1 MDRDD
6 DKKELEQQ
14 PLDQEDD
21 TAPID
26 EQHPAPTTEGEEQ
39 AEELR
44 YEATHDSHGNYVLSG
59 MYRSW
64 FISYASYVILE
75 RAVPYISD
83 GLKPVQR
90 RILFTM
96 SQMEDRLIKVANIVG
111 QTMQLHPHGDA
122 SIGDALVQLGQRGL
136 LIECQGNWGNLL
148 TGDGAAAPRY
158 IEARL
163 TPLAKR
169 VLFSPKI
176 TDYILSYDGANME
189 PVHLPV
195 KFPLLLAQGAEG
207 IAVGL
212 SSKILP
218 HNVGELLE
226 ACVSYLKGEPYQLY
240 PDFPTG
246 GLIDVS
252 KYNGGERGGQV
263 KVRARIEKVDSHTLA
278 ITELPYSTT
287 TGTLIDSILKANE
300 TGKIK
305 IKKINDKTAAEANIE
320 IQLPGGVSPD
330 KTIDALYA
338 FTSCEVSISPNC
350 CVVRDDHPEF
360 LTVSEV
366 LADGCERTMDYLRRE
381 LEIRLGELE
390 EQHLME
396 SLEQLFITRRIYKD
410 REFEESKSVPEV
422 IGHIRNRLEDVLDS
436 FIRPVTDDD
445 LKHLLELKMAR
456 ILKFNK
462 EKSDTSI
469 ARLEEEMAD
478 TKRRLGDVRS
488 EAIAWYG
495 SLYEDFG
502 KKYPRKTR
510 ICSFDDIEAA
520 KVAVKSEK
528 LYVDRKEGFIGTGLK
543 KAEYVGDVSDID
555 DVIVFLRSGVY
566 FITKVADKSFVGKDI
581 IHVARWVR
589 GDERTIYN
597 VVYRDGKEGTSF
609 IKRFAVKTAIR
620 DREYDLT
627 RGKPDSKVL
636 YFTANPNGEA
646 EVIKTVLR
654 PSAKKRRRKS
664 GLIFETDFADQLIKG
679 RQARGNILTKEPVF
693 RISLK
698 EEGKSTLGGRDVW
711 FDRDVFRINYDER
724 GDYLG
729 EFMGDDQILVI
740 LEDGTV
746 YLTDFSESNHFE
758 RNILVIEQYDPEK
771 VWTLAYFNS
780 KEGYTYLKRFLLEE
794 EKLRRKDTILT
805 NEEDT
810 VILITDEPY
819 ARVEVQYED
828 DTTEEIEAEDF
839 IGVKGVRAKGKRIS
853 TNPVRQVTE
862 LEPLRQPEE
871 TDEGEDPEEDTDE
884 KTDEATARAEEE
896 ARVIEEVT
904 RQQRLRFEDDDEDE

>member
-1 MDRDD
+1 MDRE
-6 DKKELEQQ
+6 DKGEERADHLT
-14 PLDQEDD
+14 D
-21 TAPID
+21 T
-26 EQHPAPTTEGEEQ
+26 EEGLAPTEEGAPLADEV
-39 AEELR
+39 R
-44 YEATHDSHGNYVLSG
+44 YGRTHDSHGNYVLSG

-90 RILFTM
+90 RILYTM

-122 SIGDALVQLGQRGL
+122 SIGDALVQLGQRRL

-176 TDYILSYDGANME
+176 TDYVPSYDGANEE
-189 PVHLPV
+189 PVNLPV

-212 SSKILP
+212 SCKILP
-218 HNVGELLE
+218 HNVGELLQ
-226 ACVSYLKGEPYQLY
+226 ACVSYLRGESYELY

-246 GLIDVS
+246 GLVDVA
-252 KYNGGERGGQV
+252 KYSDGERGGQV

-287 TGTLIDSILKANE
+287 TGSLIDSILKANE

-338 FTSCEVSISPNC
+338 FTGCEISISPNC

-366 LADGCERTMDYLRRE
+366 LADGCERTMGYIRAE
-381 LEIRLGELE
+381 LGIRLSELQ
-390 EQHLME
+390 EQHLLE

-410 REFEESKSVPEV
+410 KDFEEAKSVPEV
-422 IGHIRNRLEDVLDS
+422 VAHIRGRLEDVLES
-436 FIRPVTDDD
+436 FFRPVTDED

-462 EKSDTSI
+462 EKSDASI
-469 ARLEEEMAD
+469 AHLMDEMAD
-478 TKRRLGDVRS
+478 TERRLGDVRS
-488 EAIAWYG
+488 EAISWYET
-495 SLYEDFG
+495 LYEDFG
-502 KKYPRKTR
+502 RQYPRRTTIR
-510 ICSFDDIEAA
+510 SFDDIEAA

-566 FITKVADKSFVGKDI
+566 FITKVSEKSFVGKDI

-597 VVYRDGKEGTSF
+597 VVYRDGKEGTAF
-609 IKRFAVKTAIR
+609 IKRFAVTSVIR

-627 RGKPDSKVL
+627 RGKAESKVL

-664 GLIFETDFADQLIKG
+664 GLIFETDFADLLIKG

-711 FDRDVFRINYDER
+711 FDRDVFRLNYDER

-729 EFMGDDQILVI
+729 EFMGDDKLLVV
-740 LEDGTV
+740 LDDGTV
-746 YLTDFSESNHFE
+746 YLSDFSDSNHFE

-771 VWTLAYFNS
+771 VWTLVYHNS

-794 EKLRRKDTILT
+794 DKLRRKDTILT
-805 NEEDT
+805 NPDDT
-810 VILITDEPY
+810 LLLLSDEPY
-819 ARVEVQYED
+819 ARVEVVYEEGPA
-828 DTTEEIEAEDF
+828 EEIEAEDF
-839 IGVKGVRAKGKRIS
+839 IAVKGVRAKGKRIS
-853 TNPVRQVTE
+853 TATVTEVRE
-862 LEPLRQPEE
+862 LEPLRRPEDEEGDDEPDDEE
-871 TDEGEDPEEDTDE
+871 TSDGEETTDV
-884 KTDEATARAEEE
+884 DDRAEEE
-896 ARVIEEVT
+896 AQVIEEVT
-904 RQQRLRFEDDDEDE
+904 RQQRLAFKDEEDE

>member
-1 MDRDD
+1 MDREE
-6 DKKELEQQ
+6 K
-14 PLDQEDD
+14 
-21 TAPID
+21 
-26 EQHPAPTTEGEEQ
+26 GEER
-39 AEELR
+39 ADHLTDTEEGLTPTEEGAPLADDVR
-44 YEATHDSHGNYVLSG
+44 YGRTHDSHGNYVLSG

-90 RILFTM
+90 RILYTM

-122 SIGDALVQLGQRGL
+122 SIGDALVQLGQRQL

-176 TDYILSYDGANME
+176 TDNVPSYDGANEE
-189 PVHLPV
+189 PVNLPV

-212 SSKILP
+212 SCKILP
-218 HNVGELLE
+218 HNVGELLQ
-226 ACVSYLKGEPYQLY
+226 ACVSYLRGEPYELY

-246 GLIDVS
+246 GLVDVA
-252 KYNGGERGGQV
+252 KYSDGERGGQV

-278 ITELPYSTT
+278 ITELPYSST
-287 TGTLIDSILKANE
+287 TGSLIDSILKANE

-320 IQLPGGVSPD
+320 IQLPSGVSPD

-338 FTSCEVSISPNC
+338 FTGCEISISPNC

-366 LADGCERTMDYLRRE
+366 LADGCERTMSYIRAE
-381 LEIRLGELE
+381 LGIRLGELQ
-390 EQHLME
+390 EQHLLE

-410 REFEESKSVPEV
+410 KDFEEAKSVPEV
-422 IGHIRNRLEDVLDS
+422 VEHIRSRLEDALET
-436 FIRPVTDDD
+436 FFRPVTDED

-462 EKSDTSI
+462 EKSDASI
-469 ARLEEEMAD
+469 ARLMDEMAD
-478 TKRRLGDVRS
+478 TERRLGDVRS
-488 EAIAWYG
+488 EAISWYET
-495 SLYEDFG
+495 LYEDFG
-502 KKYPRKTR
+502 KQYPRRTTIR
-510 ICSFDDIEAA
+510 SFDDIEAA

-543 KAEYVGDVSDID
+543 KAEYVSDVSDID

-566 FITKVADKSFVGKDI
+566 FITKVSEKSFVGKDI

-597 VVYRDGKEGTSF
+597 AVYRDGKEGIAF
-609 IKRFAVKTAIR
+609 IKRFAVTTAIR

-627 RGKPDSKVL
+627 RGKPESKVL

-664 GLIFETDFADQLIKG
+664 GLIFETDFADLLIKG

-711 FDRDVFRINYDER
+711 FDRDVFRLNYDDR

-729 EFMGDDQILVI
+729 EFMGDDKILVV

-746 YLTDFSESNHFE
+746 YLTDFSDSNHFE
-758 RNILVIEQYDPEK
+758 RNLLVIEQYDPEK
-771 VWTLAYFNS
+771 VWTLVYYNS
-780 KEGYTYLKRFLLEE
+780 KEGFTYLKRFLLEE
-794 EKLRRKDTILT
+794 DKLRKKDTILT
-805 NEEDT
+805 NPDDT
-810 VILITDEPY
+810 LLLLSDEPY
-819 ARVEVQYED
+819 ARVEVVYED
-828 DTTEEIEAEDF
+828 GTTEEVEAEDF
-839 IGVKGVRAKGKRIS
+839 IAVKGVRAKGKRIS
-853 TNPVRQVTE
+853 TGTTTEVHE
-862 LEPLRQPEE
+862 LEPLKQPE
-871 TDEGEDPEEDTDE
+871 DEADDDSDEEDTPDE
-884 KTDEATARAEEE
+884 EVESDMDDRAEEE
-896 ARVIEEVT
+896 AQVIEEVT
-904 RQQRLRFEDDDEDE
+904 RQQRLTFRDDDEE

>member
-1 MDRDD
+1 MDRE
-6 DKKELEQQ
+6 DKGEERADHLT
-14 PLDQEDD
+14 D
-21 TAPID
+21 T
-26 EQHPAPTTEGEEQ
+26 EEGLAPTEEGAPLADEV
-39 AEELR
+39 R
-44 YEATHDSHGNYVLSG
+44 YGRTHDSHGNYVLSG

-90 RILFTM
+90 RILYTM

-122 SIGDALVQLGQRGL
+122 SIGDALVQLGQRRL

-176 TDYILSYDGANME
+176 TDYVPSYDGANEE
-189 PVHLPV
+189 PVNLPV

-212 SSKILP
+212 SCKILP
-218 HNVGELLE
+218 HNVGELLQ
-226 ACVSYLKGEPYQLY
+226 ACVSYLRGEPYELY

-246 GLIDVS
+246 GLVDVA
-252 KYNGGERGGQV
+252 KYSDGERGGQV

-287 TGTLIDSILKANE
+287 TGSLIDSILKANE

-338 FTSCEVSISPNC
+338 FTGCEISISPNC

-366 LADGCERTMDYLRRE
+366 LVDGCKRTMGYIRAE
-381 LEIRLGELE
+381 LGIRLSELQ
-390 EQHLME
+390 EQHLLE

-410 REFEESKSVPEV
+410 KDFEEAKSVPEV
-422 IGHIRNRLEDVLDS
+422 VAHIRGRLEDVLET
-436 FIRPVTDDD
+436 FFRPVTDDD

-462 EKSDTSI
+462 EKSDASI
-469 ARLEEEMAD
+469 AHLMDEMAD
-478 TKRRLGDVRS
+478 TERRLGDVRS
-488 EAIAWYG
+488 EAISWYET
-495 SLYEDFG
+495 LFEDFG
-502 KKYPRKTR
+502 RQYPRRTTIR
-510 ICSFDDIEAA
+510 SFDDIEAA

-566 FITKVADKSFVGKDI
+566 FITKVSEKSFVGKDI

-597 VVYRDGKEGTSF
+597 AVYRDGKEGTAF
-609 IKRFAVKTAIR
+609 IKRFAVTTAIR

-664 GLIFETDFADQLIKG
+664 GLIFETDFADLLIKG

-711 FDRDVFRINYDER
+711 FDRDVFRLNYDER

-729 EFMGDDQILVI
+729 EFMGDDKLLVV
-740 LEDGTV
+740 LDDGTV
-746 YLTDFSESNHFE
+746 YLSDFSDSNHFE

-771 VWTLAYFNS
+771 VWTLAYHNS

-794 EKLRRKDTILT
+794 DKLRRKDSILT
-805 NEEDT
+805 NPDDT
-810 VILITDEPY
+810 LLLLSDEPY
-819 ARVEVQYED
+819 ARVEVVYEEGPA
-828 DTTEEIEAEDF
+828 EEIEAEDF
-839 IGVKGVRAKGKRIS
+839 IAVKGVRAKGKRIS
-853 TNPVRQVTE
+853 TATVTEVRE
-862 LEPLRQPEE
+862 LEPLRRPEDEEGDDEPDEEDAPDGEE
-871 TDEGEDPEEDTDE
+871 TSDVDD
-884 KTDEATARAEEE
+884 RAEEE
-896 ARVIEEVT
+896 AQVIEEVT
-904 RQQRLRFEDDDEDE
+904 RQQRLTFKDDEDA

>member
-1 MDRDD
+1 MDRE
-6 DKKELEQQ
+6 DKGEERADHLT
-14 PLDQEDD
+14 D
-21 TAPID
+21 T
-26 EQHPAPTTEGEEQ
+26 EEGLAPTEEGAPLADEV
-39 AEELR
+39 R
-44 YEATHDSHGNYVLSG
+44 YGRTHDSHGNYVLSG

-90 RILFTM
+90 RILYTM

-122 SIGDALVQLGQRGL
+122 SIGDALVQLGQRRL

-176 TDYILSYDGANME
+176 TDYVPSYDGANEE
-189 PVHLPV
+189 PVNLPV

-212 SSKILP
+212 SCKILP
-218 HNVGELLE
+218 HNVGELLQ
-226 ACVSYLKGEPYQLY
+226 ACVSYLRGEPYELY

-246 GLIDVS
+246 GLVDVA
-252 KYNGGERGGQV
+252 KYSDGERGGQV

-287 TGTLIDSILKANE
+287 TGSLIDSILKANE

-338 FTSCEVSISPNC
+338 FTGCEISISPNC

-366 LADGCERTMDYLRRE
+366 LADGCERTMGYIRAE
-381 LEIRLGELE
+381 LGIRLSELQ
-390 EQHLME
+390 EQHLLE

-410 REFEESKSVPEV
+410 KDFEEAKSVPEV
-422 IGHIRNRLEDVLDS
+422 VAHIRGRLEDVLEN
-436 FIRPVTDDD
+436 FFRPVTDED

-462 EKSDTSI
+462 EKSDASI
-469 ARLEEEMAD
+469 AHLMDEMAD
-478 TKRRLGDVRS
+478 TERRLGDVRS
-488 EAIAWYG
+488 EAISWYET
-495 SLYEDFG
+495 LYEDFG
-502 KKYPRKTR
+502 RQYPRRTTIR
-510 ICSFDDIEAA
+510 SFDDIEAA

-566 FITKVADKSFVGKDI
+566 FITKVSEKSFVGKDI

-597 VVYRDGKEGTSF
+597 VVYRDGKEGTAF
-609 IKRFAVKTAIR
+609 IKRFAVTSVIR

-627 RGKPDSKVL
+627 RGKAESKVL

-664 GLIFETDFADQLIKG
+664 GLIFETDFADLLIKG

-711 FDRDVFRINYDER
+711 FDRDVFRLNYDER

-729 EFMGDDQILVI
+729 EFMGDDKLLVV
-740 LEDGTV
+740 LDDGTV
-746 YLTDFSESNHFE
+746 YLSDFSDSNHFE

-771 VWTLAYFNS
+771 VWTLAYHNS

-794 EKLRRKDTILT
+794 DKLRRKDSILT
-805 NEEDT
+805 NPDDT
-810 VILITDEPY
+810 LLLLSDEPY
-819 ARVEVQYED
+819 ARVEVLYEEGPA
-828 DTTEEIEAEDF
+828 EEIEAEDF
-839 IGVKGVRAKGKRIS
+839 IAVKGVRAKGKRIS
-853 TNPVRQVTE
+853 TATVTEVRE
-862 LEPLRQPEE
+862 LEPLRRPEDEEGDDEPDDEE
-871 TDEGEDPEEDTDE
+871 TSDG
-884 KTDEATARAEEE
+884 EE
-896 ARVIEEVT
+896 APDVDDRADEEAQVIEEVT
-904 RQQRLRFEDDDEDE
+904 RQQRLAFKDEEDE

>member
-1 MDRDD
+1 MDREE
-6 DKKELEQQ
+6 K
-14 PLDQEDD
+14 
-21 TAPID
+21 
-26 EQHPAPTTEGEEQ
+26 GEER
-39 AEELR
+39 ADHLTDTEEGLTPTEEGAPLADDVR
-44 YEATHDSHGNYVLSG
+44 YGRTHDSHGNYVLSG

-90 RILFTM
+90 RILYTM

-122 SIGDALVQLGQRGL
+122 SIGDALVQLGQRQL

-176 TDYILSYDGANME
+176 TDYVPSYDGANEE
-189 PVHLPV
+189 PVNLPV

-212 SSKILP
+212 SCKILP
-218 HNVGELLE
+218 HNVGELLQ
-226 ACVSYLKGEPYQLY
+226 ACVSYLRGEPYELY

-246 GLIDVS
+246 GLVDVA
-252 KYNGGERGGQV
+252 KYSDGERGGQV

-278 ITELPYSTT
+278 ITELPYSST
-287 TGTLIDSILKANE
+287 TGSLIDSILKANE

-320 IQLPGGVSPD
+320 IQLPSGVSPD

-338 FTSCEVSISPNC
+338 FTGCEISISPNC

-366 LADGCERTMDYLRRE
+366 LADGCERTMSYIRAE
-381 LEIRLGELE
+381 LGIRLGELQ
-390 EQHLME
+390 EQHLLE

-410 REFEESKSVPEV
+410 KDFEEAKSVPEV
-422 IGHIRNRLEDVLDS
+422 VEHIRSRLEDALET
-436 FIRPVTDDD
+436 FFRPVTDED

-462 EKSDTSI
+462 EKSDASI
-469 ARLEEEMAD
+469 ARLMDEMAD
-478 TKRRLGDVRS
+478 TERRLGDVRS
-488 EAIAWYG
+488 EAISWYET
-495 SLYEDFG
+495 LYEDFG
-502 KKYPRKTR
+502 KQYPRRTTIR
-510 ICSFDDIEAA
+510 SFDDIEAA

-543 KAEYVGDVSDID
+543 KAEYVSDVSDID

-566 FITKVADKSFVGKDI
+566 FITKVSEKSFVGKDI

-597 VVYRDGKEGTSF
+597 AVYRDGKEGTAF
-609 IKRFAVKTAIR
+609 IKRFAVTTAIR

-664 GLIFETDFADQLIKG
+664 GLIFETDFADLLIKG

-711 FDRDVFRINYDER
+711 FDRDVFRLNYDDR

-729 EFMGDDQILVI
+729 EFMGDDKILVV

-746 YLTDFSESNHFE
+746 YLTDFSDSNHFE
-758 RNILVIEQYDPEK
+758 RNLLVIEQYDPEK
-771 VWTLAYFNS
+771 VWTLVYHNS
-780 KEGYTYLKRFLLEE
+780 KEGFTYLKRFLLEE
-794 EKLRRKDTILT
+794 DKLRKKDTILT
-805 NEEDT
+805 NPDDT
-810 VILITDEPY
+810 LLLLSDEPY
-819 ARVEVQYED
+819 ARVEVVYED
-828 DTTEEIEAEDF
+828 GTTEEVEAEDF
-839 IGVKGVRAKGKRIS
+839 IAVKGVRAKGKRIS
-853 TNPVRQVTE
+853 TGTTTEVHE
-862 LEPLRQPEE
+862 LEPLKQPE
-871 TDEGEDPEEDTDE
+871 DEADDDSDEEDTPDE
-884 KTDEATARAEEE
+884 EVESDMDDRAEEE
-896 ARVIEEVT
+896 AQVIEEVT
-904 RQQRLRFEDDDEDE
+904 RQQRLTFRDDDEE

>member
-1 MDRDD
+1 MDRE
-6 DKKELEQQ
+6 DK
-14 PLDQEDD
+14 
-21 TAPID
+21 
-26 EQHPAPTTEGEEQ
+26 GEER
-39 AEELR
+39 ADHLTDTDEGLTPTEEGAPLADEVR
-44 YEATHDSHGNYVLSG
+44 YGRTHDSHGNYVLSG

-90 RILFTM
+90 RILYTM

-122 SIGDALVQLGQRGL
+122 SIGDALVQLGQRRL

-176 TDYILSYDGANME
+176 TDYVPSYDGANEE
-189 PVHLPV
+189 PVNLPV

-212 SSKILP
+212 SCKILP
-218 HNVGELLE
+218 HNVGELLQ
-226 ACVSYLKGEPYQLY
+226 ACVSYLRGEPYELY

-246 GLIDVS
+246 GLVDVA
-252 KYNGGERGGQV
+252 KYSDGERGGQV

-287 TGTLIDSILKANE
+287 TGSLIDSILKANE

-338 FTSCEVSISPNC
+338 FTGCEISLSPNC

-366 LADGCERTMDYLRRE
+366 LADGCERTMDYIRAE
-381 LEIRLGELE
+381 LGIRLSELQ
-390 EQHLME
+390 EQHLLE

-410 REFEESKSVPEV
+410 KDFEEAKSIPEV
-422 IGHIRNRLEDVLDS
+422 VAHIRGRLEDALET
-436 FIRPVTDDD
+436 FFRPVTDDD

-462 EKSDTSI
+462 EKSDASI
-469 ARLEEEMAD
+469 AHLMDEMAD
-478 TKRRLGDVRS
+478 TERRLGDVRS
-488 EAIAWYG
+488 EAISWYET
-495 SLYEDFG
+495 LYEDFG
-502 KKYPRKTR
+502 RQYPRRTTIR
-510 ICSFDDIEAA
+510 SFDDIEAA

-566 FITKVADKSFVGKDI
+566 FITKVSEKSFVGKDI

-597 VVYRDGKEGTSF
+597 VVYRDGKEGTAF
-609 IKRFAVKTAIR
+609 IKRFAVTSVIR

-627 RGKPDSKVL
+627 RGKAESKVL

-664 GLIFETDFADQLIKG
+664 GLIFETDFADLLIKG

-711 FDRDVFRINYDER
+711 FDRDVFRLNYDER

-729 EFMGDDQILVI
+729 EFMGDDKLLVV
-740 LEDGTV
+740 LDDGTV
-746 YLTDFSESNHFE
+746 YLSDFSDSNHFE

-771 VWTLAYFNS
+771 VWTLVYHNS

-794 EKLRRKDTILT
+794 DKLRKKDSILT
-805 NEEDT
+805 NPDDT
-810 VILITDEPY
+810 LLLLSDEPY
-819 ARVEVQYED
+819 ARVEVVYEEGPA
-828 DTTEEIEAEDF
+828 EEIEVEDF
-839 IGVKGVRAKGKRIS
+839 IAVKGVRAKGKRIS
-853 TNPVRQVTE
+853 TSHVTEARE
-862 LEPLRQPEE
+862 LEPLKRPEDE
-871 TDEGEDPEEDTDE
+871 EGDDDPDEEDAPDGEGEPDVDD
-884 KTDEATARAEEE
+884 RAEEE
-896 ARVIEEVT
+896 AQVIEEVT
-904 RQQRLRFEDDDEDE
+904 RQQRLAFKDEEDE

>member
-1 MDRDD
+1 MDREE
-6 DKKELEQQ
+6 KGVERAEHLT
-14 PLDQEDD
+14 D
-21 TAPID
+21 T
-26 EQHPAPTTEGEEQ
+26 E
-39 AEELR
+39 EELTPTEEGAPLADEVR
-44 YEATHDSHGNYVLSG
+44 YGRTHDNHGNYVLSG

-90 RILFTM
+90 RILYTM

-122 SIGDALVQLGQRGL
+122 SIGDALVQLGQRQL

-176 TDYILSYDGANME
+176 TDYVPSYDGANEE

-212 SSKILP
+212 SCKILP
-218 HNVGELLE
+218 HNVGELLQ
-226 ACVSYLKGEPYQLY
+226 ACVSYLRGEPYELY

-246 GLIDVS
+246 GLVDVA
-252 KYNGGERGGQV
+252 KYSDGERGGQV

-278 ITELPYSTT
+278 ITELPYSST
-287 TGTLIDSILKANE
+287 TGSLIDSILKANE

-320 IQLPGGVSPD
+320 IQLPSGVSPD

-338 FTSCEVSISPNC
+338 FTGCEISISPNC

-366 LADGCERTMDYLRRE
+366 LADGCERTMGYIRAE
-381 LEIRLGELE
+381 LGIRLSELQ
-390 EQHLME
+390 EQHLLE

-410 REFEESKSVPEV
+410 KDFEEAKSVPEV
-422 IGHIRNRLEDVLDS
+422 VAHIRSRLEDALET
-436 FIRPVTDDD
+436 FFRPVTDED

-462 EKSDTSI
+462 EKSDASI
-469 ARLEEEMAD
+469 ARLMDEMAD
-478 TKRRLGDVRS
+478 TERRLGDVRS
-488 EAIAWYG
+488 EAISWYET
-495 SLYEDFG
+495 LYEDFG
-502 KKYPRKTR
+502 KQYPRRTTIR
-510 ICSFDDIEAA
+510 SFDDIEAA

-543 KAEYVGDVSDID
+543 KAEYVSDVSDID

-566 FITKVADKSFVGKDI
+566 FITKVSEKSFVGKDI

-597 VVYRDGKEGTSF
+597 AVYRDGKEGTAF
-609 IKRFAVKTAIR
+609 IKRFAVTTAIR

-664 GLIFETDFADQLIKG
+664 GLIFETDFADLLIKG
-679 RQARGNILTKEPVF
+679 RQARGNILTKEPIF

-711 FDRDVFRINYDER
+711 FDRDVFRLNYDDR

-729 EFMGDDQILVI
+729 EFMGDDKILVV

-746 YLTDFSESNHFE
+746 YLTDFSDSNHFE
-758 RNILVIEQYDPEK
+758 RNLLVIEQYDPEK
-771 VWTLAYFNS
+771 VWTLVYHNS
-780 KEGYTYLKRFLLEE
+780 KEGFTYMKRFLLEE
-794 EKLRRKDTILT
+794 DKLRKKDTILT
-805 NEEDT
+805 NPDDT
-810 VILITDEPY
+810 LLLLTDEPY
-819 ARVEVQYED
+819 ARVEVGYED
-828 DTTEEIEAEDF
+828 GTTEEVEAEDF
-839 IGVKGVRAKGKRIS
+839 IAVKGVRAKGKRIS
-853 TNPVRQVTE
+853 TGTVTEVHE
-862 LEPLRQPEE
+862 LEPLKQPE
-871 TDEGEDPEEDTDE
+871 DEGDDYSDEEDTPDE
-884 KTDEATARAEEE
+884 EVESDMDDRAEEE
-896 ARVIEEVT
+896 AQVIEEVT
-904 RQQRLRFEDDDEDE
+904 RQQRLTFRDDDE

>member
-1 MDRDD
+1 MDRE
-6 DKKELEQQ
+6 DKGEERADHLT
-14 PLDQEDD
+14 D
-21 TAPID
+21 T
-26 EQHPAPTTEGEEQ
+26 EEGLAPTEEGAPLADEV
-39 AEELR
+39 R
-44 YEATHDSHGNYVLSG
+44 YGRTHDSHGNYVLSG

-90 RILFTM
+90 RILYTM

-122 SIGDALVQLGQRGL
+122 SIGDALVQLGQRRL

-176 TDYILSYDGANME
+176 TDYVPSYDGANEE
-189 PVHLPV
+189 PVNLPV

-212 SSKILP
+212 SCKILP
-218 HNVGELLE
+218 HNVGELLQ
-226 ACVSYLKGEPYQLY
+226 ACVSYLRGEPYELY

-246 GLIDVS
+246 GLVDVA
-252 KYNGGERGGQV
+252 KYSDGERGGQV

-287 TGTLIDSILKANE
+287 TGSLIDSILKANE

-338 FTSCEVSISPNC
+338 FTGCEISISPNC

-366 LADGCERTMDYLRRE
+366 LADGCERTMGYIRAE
-381 LEIRLGELE
+381 LGIRLSELQ
-390 EQHLME
+390 EQHLLE

-410 REFEESKSVPEV
+410 KDFEEAKSVSEV
-422 IGHIRNRLEDVLDS
+422 VAHIRGRLEDVLET
-436 FIRPVTDDD
+436 FFRPVTDED

-462 EKSDTSI
+462 EKSDASI
-469 ARLEEEMAD
+469 AHLMDEMAD
-478 TKRRLGDVRS
+478 TERRLGDVRS
-488 EAIAWYG
+488 EAISWYET
-495 SLYEDFG
+495 LYEDFG
-502 KKYPRKTR
+502 RQYPRRTTIR
-510 ICSFDDIEAA
+510 SFDDIEAA

-543 KAEYVGDVSDID
+543 KAEYVSDVSDID

-566 FITKVADKSFVGKDI
+566 FITKVSEKSFVGKDI

-597 VVYRDGKEGTSF
+597 VVYRDGKEGTAF
-609 IKRFAVKTAIR
+609 IKRFAVTSVIR

-627 RGKPDSKVL
+627 RGKPESKVL

-664 GLIFETDFADQLIKG
+664 GLIFETDFADLLIKG

-711 FDRDVFRINYDER
+711 FDRDVFRLNYDDR

-729 EFMGDDQILVI
+729 EFMGDDKLLVV
-740 LEDGTV
+740 LDDGTV
-746 YLTDFSESNHFE
+746 YLSDFSDSNHFE

-771 VWTLAYFNS
+771 VWTLVYHNS

-794 EKLRRKDTILT
+794 DKLRRKDTILT
-805 NEEDT
+805 NPDDT
-810 VILITDEPY
+810 LLLLSDEPY
-819 ARVEVQYED
+819 ARVEVVYEEGPV
-828 DTTEEIEAEDF
+828 EEIEAEDF
-839 IGVKGVRAKGKRIS
+839 IAVKGVRAKGKRIS
-853 TNPVRQVTE
+853 TATVTEVRE
-862 LEPLRQPEE
+862 LEPLRRPEDEEGDDEPDDEE
-871 TDEGEDPEEDTDE
+871 TSDGEETTDV
-884 KTDEATARAEEE
+884 DDRAEEE
-896 ARVIEEVT
+896 AQVIEEVT
-904 RQQRLRFEDDDEDE
+904 RQQRLAFKDEEDE

>member
-1 MDRDD
+1 MDREE
-6 DKKELEQQ
+6 K
-14 PLDQEDD
+14 
-21 TAPID
+21 
-26 EQHPAPTTEGEEQ
+26 GEER
-39 AEELR
+39 ADHLTDTEEGLTPTEEGAPLADDVR
-44 YEATHDSHGNYVLSG
+44 YGRTHDSHGNYVLSG

-90 RILFTM
+90 RILYTM

-122 SIGDALVQLGQRGL
+122 SIGDALVQLGQRQL

-176 TDYILSYDGANME
+176 TDYIPSYDGANEE
-189 PVHLPV
+189 PVNLPV

-212 SSKILP
+212 SCKILP
-218 HNVGELLE
+218 HNVGELLQ
-226 ACVSYLKGEPYQLY
+226 ACVSYLRGEPYELY

-246 GLIDVS
+246 GLVDVA
-252 KYNGGERGGQV
+252 KYSDGERGGQV

-278 ITELPYSTT
+278 ITELPYSST
-287 TGTLIDSILKANE
+287 TGSLIDSILKANE

-320 IQLPGGVSPD
+320 IQLPSGVSPD

-338 FTSCEVSISPNC
+338 FTGCEISISPNC

-366 LADGCERTMDYLRRE
+366 LADGCERTMSYIRAE
-381 LEIRLGELE
+381 LGIRLSELQ
-390 EQHLME
+390 EQHLLE

-410 REFEESKSVPEV
+410 KDFEEAKSVPEV
-422 IGHIRNRLEDVLDS
+422 VEHIRSRLEDALDT
-436 FIRPVTDDD
+436 FFRPVTDED

-462 EKSDTSI
+462 EKSDASI
-469 ARLEEEMAD
+469 ARLMDEMAD

-488 EAIAWYG
+488 EAISWYET
-495 SLYEDFG
+495 LYEDFG
-502 KKYPRKTR
+502 KQYPRRTTIR
-510 ICSFDDIEAA
+510 SFDDIEAA

-543 KAEYVGDVSDID
+543 KAEYVSDVSDID

-566 FITKVADKSFVGKDI
+566 FITKVSEKSFVGKDI

-597 VVYRDGKEGTSF
+597 AVYRDGKEGTAF
-609 IKRFAVKTAIR
+609 IKRFAVTTAIR

-664 GLIFETDFADQLIKG
+664 GLIFETDFADLLIKG

-711 FDRDVFRINYDER
+711 FDRDVFRLNYDDR

-729 EFMGDDQILVI
+729 EFMGDDKILVV

-746 YLTDFSESNHFE
+746 YLTDFSDSNHFE
-758 RNILVIEQYDPEK
+758 RNLLVIEQYDPEK
-771 VWTLAYFNS
+771 VWTLVYHNS
-780 KEGYTYLKRFLLEE
+780 KEGFTYLKRFLLEE
-794 EKLRRKDTILT
+794 DKLRKKDTILT
-805 NEEDT
+805 NPDDT
-810 VILITDEPY
+810 LLLLSDEPY
-819 ARVEVQYED
+819 ARVEVVYED
-828 DTTEEIEAEDF
+828 GTTEEVEAEDF
-839 IGVKGVRAKGKRIS
+839 IAVKGVRAKGKRIS
-853 TNPVRQVTE
+853 TGTTTEVHE
-862 LEPLRQPEE
+862 LEPLKQPE
-871 TDEGEDPEEDTDE
+871 DEADNDSDEEDTPDE
-884 KTDEATARAEEE
+884 EVESDMDDRAEEE
-896 ARVIEEVT
+896 AQVIEEVT
-904 RQQRLRFEDDDEDE
+904 RQQRLTFRDDDEE

>member
-1 MDRDD
+1 MDREE
-6 DKKELEQQ
+6 K
-14 PLDQEDD
+14 
-21 TAPID
+21 
-26 EQHPAPTTEGEEQ
+26 GEER
-39 AEELR
+39 ADHLTDTEEELTPTEEGASLADDVR
-44 YEATHDSHGNYVLSG
+44 YGRTHDSHGNYVLSG

-90 RILFTM
+90 RILYTM

-122 SIGDALVQLGQRGL
+122 SIGDALVQLGQRQL

-176 TDYILSYDGANME
+176 TDYVPSYDGANEE
-189 PVHLPV
+189 PVNLPV

-212 SSKILP
+212 SCKILP
-218 HNVGELLE
+218 HNVGELLQ
-226 ACVSYLKGEPYQLY
+226 ACVSYLRGEPYELY

-246 GLIDVS
+246 GLVDVA
-252 KYNGGERGGQV
+252 KYSDGERGGQV

-287 TGTLIDSILKANE
+287 TGSLIDSILKANE

-320 IQLPGGVSPD
+320 IQLPSGVSPD

-338 FTSCEVSISPNC
+338 FTGCEISISPNC

-366 LADGCERTMDYLRRE
+366 LADGCERTMGYIRAE
-381 LEIRLGELE
+381 LGIRLSELQ
-390 EQHLME
+390 EQHLLE

-410 REFEESKSVPEV
+410 KDFEEAKSVPEV
-422 IGHIRNRLEDVLDS
+422 VAHIRSRLEDALET
-436 FIRPVTDDD
+436 FFRPVTDED

-462 EKSDTSI
+462 EKSDASI
-469 ARLEEEMAD
+469 ARLMDEMAD
-478 TKRRLGDVRS
+478 TERRLGDVRS
-488 EAIAWYG
+488 EAISWYET
-495 SLYEDFG
+495 LYEDFG
-502 KKYPRKTR
+502 KQYPRRTTIR
-510 ICSFDDIEAA
+510 SFDDIEAA

-543 KAEYVGDVSDID
+543 KAEYVSDVSDID

-566 FITKVADKSFVGKDI
+566 FITKVSEKSFVGKDI

-597 VVYRDGKEGTSF
+597 AVYRDGKEGTAF
-609 IKRFAVKTAIR
+609 IKRFAVTTAIR

-664 GLIFETDFADQLIKG
+664 GLIFETDFADLLIKG

-711 FDRDVFRINYDER
+711 FDRDVFRLNYDDR

-729 EFMGDDQILVI
+729 EFMGDDKILVV

-746 YLTDFSESNHFE
+746 YLTDFSDSNHFE
-758 RNILVIEQYDPEK
+758 RDLLVIEQYDPEK
-771 VWTLAYFNS
+771 VWTQVYHNS
-780 KEGYTYLKRFLLEE
+780 KEGFTYLKRFLLEE
-794 EKLRRKDTILT
+794 DKLRKKDTILT
-805 NEEDT
+805 NPDDT
-810 VILITDEPY
+810 LLLLTDEPY
-819 ARVEVQYED
+819 ARVEVVYED
-828 DTTEEIEAEDF
+828 GTTEEVEAEDF
-839 IGVKGVRAKGKRIS
+839 IAVKGVRAKGKRIS
-853 TNPVRQVTE
+853 TGTTTEVHE
-862 LEPLRQPEE
+862 LEPLKQPE
-871 TDEGEDPEEDTDE
+871 DEADDDSDEEDTPDE
-884 KTDEATARAEEE
+884 EVESDMDDRAEEE
-896 ARVIEEVT
+896 AQVIEEVT
-904 RQQRLRFEDDDEDE
+904 RQQRLTFRDDDEE

>member
-1 MDRDD
+1 MDREE
-6 DKKELEQQ
+6 K
-14 PLDQEDD
+14 
-21 TAPID
+21 
-26 EQHPAPTTEGEEQ
+26 GEER
-39 AEELR
+39 ADHLTDTEEGLTPTEEGAPLADDVR
-44 YEATHDSHGNYVLSG
+44 YGRTHDSHGNYVLSG

-90 RILFTM
+90 RILYTM

-122 SIGDALVQLGQRGL
+122 SIGDALVQLGQRQL

-176 TDYILSYDGANME
+176 TDYVPSYDGANEE
-189 PVHLPV
+189 PVNLPV

-212 SSKILP
+212 SCKILP
-218 HNVGELLE
+218 HNVGELLQ
-226 ACVSYLKGEPYQLY
+226 ACVSYLRGEPYELY

-246 GLIDVS
+246 GLVDVA
-252 KYNGGERGGQV
+252 KYSDGERGGQV

-278 ITELPYSTT
+278 ITELPYSST
-287 TGTLIDSILKANE
+287 TGSLIDSILKANE

-320 IQLPGGVSPD
+320 IQLPSGVSPD

-338 FTSCEVSISPNC
+338 FTGCEISISPNC

-366 LADGCERTMDYLRRE
+366 LADGCERTMSYIRAE
-381 LEIRLGELE
+381 LGIRLGELQ
-390 EQHLME
+390 EQHLLE

-410 REFEESKSVPEV
+410 KDFEEAKSVPEV
-422 IGHIRNRLEDVLDS
+422 VEHIRSRLEDALET
-436 FIRPVTDDD
+436 FFRPVTDED

-462 EKSDTSI
+462 EKSDASI
-469 ARLEEEMAD
+469 ARLMDEMAD
-478 TKRRLGDVRS
+478 TERRLGDVRS
-488 EAIAWYG
+488 EAISWYET
-495 SLYEDFG
+495 LYEDFG
-502 KKYPRKTR
+502 KQYPRRTTIR
-510 ICSFDDIEAA
+510 SFDDIEAV

-543 KAEYVGDVSDID
+543 KAEYVSDVSDID

-566 FITKVADKSFVGKDI
+566 FITKVSEKSFVGKDI

-597 VVYRDGKEGTSF
+597 AVYRDGKEGIAF
-609 IKRFAVKTAIR
+609 IKRFAVTTAIR

-627 RGKPDSKVL
+627 RGKPESKVL

-664 GLIFETDFADQLIKG
+664 GLIFETDFADLLIKG

-711 FDRDVFRINYDER
+711 FDRDVFRLNYDDR

-729 EFMGDDQILVI
+729 EFMGDDKILVV

-746 YLTDFSESNHFE
+746 YLTDFSDSNHFE
-758 RNILVIEQYDPEK
+758 RNLLVIEQYDPEK
-771 VWTLAYFNS
+771 VWTLVYYNS
-780 KEGYTYLKRFLLEE
+780 KEGFTYLKRFLLEE
-794 EKLRRKDTILT
+794 DKLRKKDTILT
-805 NEEDT
+805 NPDDT
-810 VILITDEPY
+810 LLLLSDEPY
-819 ARVEVQYED
+819 ARVEVVYED
-828 DTTEEIEAEDF
+828 GTTEEVEAEDF
-839 IGVKGVRAKGKRIS
+839 IAVKGVRAKGKRIS
-853 TNPVRQVTE
+853 TGTTTEVHE
-862 LEPLRQPEE
+862 LEPLKQPE
-871 TDEGEDPEEDTDE
+871 DEADDDSDEEDTPDE
-884 KTDEATARAEEE
+884 EVESDMDDRAEEE
-896 ARVIEEVT
+896 AQVIEEVT
-904 RQQRLRFEDDDEDE
+904 RQQRLTFRDDDEE

>member
-1 MDRDD
+1 MDR
-6 DKKELEQQ
+6 
-14 PLDQEDD
+14 EDM
-21 TAPID
+21 
-26 EQHPAPTTEGEEQ
+26 GEER
-39 AEELR
+39 ADHLTDTEEGLVPTEEGVLLADEVR
-44 YEATHDSHGNYVLSG
+44 YGRTHDSHGNYVLSG

-90 RILFTM
+90 RILYTM

-122 SIGDALVQLGQRGL
+122 SIGDALVQLGQRRL

-176 TDYILSYDGANME
+176 TDYVPSYDGANEE
-189 PVHLPV
+189 PVNLPV

-212 SSKILP
+212 SCKILP
-218 HNVGELLE
+218 HNVGELLQ
-226 ACVSYLKGEPYQLY
+226 ACVSYLRGEPYELY

-246 GLIDVS
+246 GLVDVA
-252 KYNGGERGGQV
+252 KYSDGERGGQV

-287 TGTLIDSILKANE
+287 TGSLIDSILKANE

-338 FTSCEVSISPNC
+338 FTGCEISISPNC

-366 LADGCERTMDYLRRE
+366 LADGCERTMGYIRAE
-381 LEIRLGELE
+381 LGIRLSELQ
-390 EQHLME
+390 EQHLLE

-410 REFEESKSVPEV
+410 KDFEEAKSVSEV
-422 IGHIRNRLEDVLDS
+422 VAHIRGRLEDVLET
-436 FIRPVTDDD
+436 FFRPVTDED

-462 EKSDTSI
+462 EKSDASI
-469 ARLEEEMAD
+469 AHLMDEMAD
-478 TKRRLGDVRS
+478 TERRLGDVRS
-488 EAIAWYG
+488 EAISWYET
-495 SLYEDFG
+495 LYEDFG
-502 KKYPRKTR
+502 RQYPRRTTIR
-510 ICSFDDIEAA
+510 SFDDIEAA

-566 FITKVADKSFVGKDI
+566 FITKVSEKSFVGKDI

-597 VVYRDGKEGTSF
+597 VVYRDGKEGTAF
-609 IKRFAVKTAIR
+609 IKRFAVTSVIR

-627 RGKPDSKVL
+627 RGKAESKVL

-664 GLIFETDFADQLIKG
+664 GLIFETDFADLLIKG

-711 FDRDVFRINYDER
+711 FDRDVFRLNYDDR

-729 EFMGDDQILVI
+729 EFMGDDKLLVV
-740 LEDGTV
+740 LDDGTV
-746 YLTDFSESNHFE
+746 YLSDFSDSNHFE

-771 VWTLAYFNS
+771 VWTLVYHNS

-794 EKLRRKDTILT
+794 DKLRRKDSILT
-805 NEEDT
+805 NPDDT
-810 VILITDEPY
+810 LLLLSDEPY
-819 ARVEVQYED
+819 ARVEVVYEEGPA
-828 DTTEEIEAEDF
+828 EEIEAEDF
-839 IGVKGVRAKGKRIS
+839 IAVKGVRAKGKRIS
-853 TNPVRQVTE
+853 TATVTEVRE
-862 LEPLRQPEE
+862 LEPLKRPE
-871 TDEGEDPEEDTDE
+871 DEEGDDEPDEEDAPDTE
-884 KTDEATARAEEE
+884 EAPDMDDRAEEE
-896 ARVIEEVT
+896 AQVIEEVT
-904 RQQRLRFEDDDEDE
+904 RQQRLAFKDEEDE

>member
-1 MDRDD
+1 MDREE
-6 DKKELEQQ
+6 K
-14 PLDQEDD
+14 
-21 TAPID
+21 
-26 EQHPAPTTEGEEQ
+26 GEER
-39 AEELR
+39 ADHLTDTEEELTPTEEEASLADDVR
-44 YEATHDSHGNYVLSG
+44 YGRTHDSHGNYVLSG

-90 RILFTM
+90 RILYTM

-122 SIGDALVQLGQRGL
+122 SIGDALVQLGQRQL

-176 TDYILSYDGANME
+176 TDYVPSYDGANEE
-189 PVHLPV
+189 PVNLPV

-212 SSKILP
+212 SCKILP
-218 HNVGELLE
+218 HNVGELLQ
-226 ACVSYLKGEPYQLY
+226 ACVSYLRGEPYELY

-246 GLIDVS
+246 GLVDVA
-252 KYNGGERGGQV
+252 KYSDGERGGQV

-278 ITELPYSTT
+278 ITELPYSST
-287 TGTLIDSILKANE
+287 TGSLIDSILKANE

-320 IQLPGGVSPD
+320 IQLPSGVSPD

-338 FTSCEVSISPNC
+338 FTGCEISISPNC

-366 LADGCERTMDYLRRE
+366 LADGCERTMDYIRAE
-381 LEIRLGELE
+381 LGIRLGELQ
-390 EQHLME
+390 EQHLLE

-410 REFEESKSVPEV
+410 KDFEEAKSVPEV
-422 IGHIRNRLEDVLDS
+422 VEHIRSRLEDALET
-436 FIRPVTDDD
+436 FFRPVTDED

-462 EKSDTSI
+462 EKSDASI
-469 ARLEEEMAD
+469 ARLMDEMAD
-478 TKRRLGDVRS
+478 TERRLGDVRS
-488 EAIAWYG
+488 EAISWYET
-495 SLYEDFG
+495 LYEDFG
-502 KKYPRKTR
+502 KQYPRRTTIR
-510 ICSFDDIEAA
+510 SFDDIEAA

-543 KAEYVGDVSDID
+543 KAEYVSDVSDID

-566 FITKVADKSFVGKDI
+566 FITKVSEKSFVGKDI

-597 VVYRDGKEGTSF
+597 AVYRDGKEGTAF
-609 IKRFAVKTAIR
+609 IKRFAVTTAIR

-664 GLIFETDFADQLIKG
+664 GLIFETDFADLLIKG

-711 FDRDVFRINYDER
+711 FDRDVFRLNYDDR

-729 EFMGDDQILVI
+729 EFMGDDKILVV

-746 YLTDFSESNHFE
+746 YLTDFSDSNHFE
-758 RNILVIEQYDPEK
+758 RNLLVIEQYDPEK
-771 VWTLAYFNS
+771 VWTLVYHNS
-780 KEGYTYLKRFLLEE
+780 KEGFTYMKRFLLEE
-794 EKLRRKDTILT
+794 DKLRKKDTILT
-805 NEEDT
+805 NPDDT
-810 VILITDEPY
+810 LLLLTDEPY
-819 ARVEVQYED
+819 ARVEVVYED
-828 DTTEEIEAEDF
+828 GTTEEVEAEDF
-839 IGVKGVRAKGKRIS
+839 IAVKGVRAKGKRVS
-853 TNPVRQVTE
+853 TGTITEVHE
-862 LEPLRQPEE
+862 LEPLKQPE
-871 TDEGEDPEEDTDE
+871 DEGDDDSDEEDTSDE
-884 KTDEATARAEEE
+884 EVESDMDDRAEEE
-896 ARVIEEVT
+896 AQVIEEVT
-904 RQQRLRFEDDDEDE
+904 RQQRLTFRDDDEE

>member
-1 MDRDD
+1 MDREE
-6 DKKELEQQ
+6 K
-14 PLDQEDD
+14 
-21 TAPID
+21 
-26 EQHPAPTTEGEEQ
+26 GEER
-39 AEELR
+39 ADHLTDTEEGLTPTEEGAPLADDVR
-44 YEATHDSHGNYVLSG
+44 YGRTHDSHGNYVLSG

-90 RILFTM
+90 RILYTM

-122 SIGDALVQLGQRGL
+122 SIGDALVQLGQRQL

-176 TDYILSYDGANME
+176 TDYVPSYDGANEE
-189 PVHLPV
+189 PVNLPV

-212 SSKILP
+212 SCKILP
-218 HNVGELLE
+218 HNVGELLQ
-226 ACVSYLKGEPYQLY
+226 ACVSYLRGEPYELY

-246 GLIDVS
+246 GLVDVA
-252 KYNGGERGGQV
+252 KYSDGERGGQV

-278 ITELPYSTT
+278 ITELPYSST
-287 TGTLIDSILKANE
+287 TGSLIDSILKANE

-320 IQLPGGVSPD
+320 IQLPSGVSPD

-338 FTSCEVSISPNC
+338 FTGCEISISPNC

-366 LADGCERTMDYLRRE
+366 LADGCERTMSYIRAE
-381 LEIRLGELE
+381 LGIRLSELQ
-390 EQHLME
+390 EQHLLE

-410 REFEESKSVPEV
+410 KDFEEAKSVPEV
-422 IGHIRNRLEDVLDS
+422 VEHIRSRLEDALEA
-436 FIRPVTDDD
+436 FFRPVTDED

-462 EKSDTSI
+462 EKSDASI
-469 ARLEEEMAD
+469 ARLMDEMAD
-478 TKRRLGDVRS
+478 TERRLGDVRS
-488 EAIAWYG
+488 EAISWYET
-495 SLYEDFG
+495 LYEDFG
-502 KKYPRKTR
+502 KQYPRRTTIR
-510 ICSFDDIEAA
+510 SFDDIEAA

-543 KAEYVGDVSDID
+543 KAEYVSDVSDID

-566 FITKVADKSFVGKDI
+566 FITRVSEKSFVGKDI

-597 VVYRDGKEGTSF
+597 AVYRDGKEGTAF
-609 IKRFAVKTAIR
+609 IKRFAVTTAIR

-664 GLIFETDFADQLIKG
+664 GLIFETDFADLLIKG

-711 FDRDVFRINYDER
+711 FDRDVFRLNYDDR

-729 EFMGDDQILVI
+729 EFMGDDKILVV

-746 YLTDFSESNHFE
+746 YLTDFSDSNHFE
-758 RNILVIEQYDPEK
+758 RNLLVIEQYDPEK
-771 VWTLAYFNS
+771 VWTLAYHNS
-780 KEGYTYLKRFLLEE
+780 KEGFTYMKRFLLEE
-794 EKLRRKDTILT
+794 DKLRKKDTILT
-805 NEEDT
+805 NPDDT
-810 VILITDEPY
+810 LLLLTDEPY
-819 ARVEVQYED
+819 ARVEVVYED
-828 DTTEEIEAEDF
+828 GTTEEVEAEDF
-839 IGVKGVRAKGKRIS
+839 IAVKGVRAKGKRIS
-853 TNPVRQVTE
+853 TGTTTEVHE
-862 LEPLRQPEE
+862 LEPLKQPE
-871 TDEGEDPEEDTDE
+871 DEADDDSDEEDTPDE
-884 KTDEATARAEEE
+884 EVESDMDDRAEEE
-896 ARVIEEVT
+896 AQVIEEVT
-904 RQQRLRFEDDDEDE
+904 RQQRLTFRDDDEE

>member
-1 MDRDD
+1 MDRE
-6 DKKELEQQ
+6 DKGEERADHLT
-14 PLDQEDD
+14 D
-21 TAPID
+21 TD
-26 EQHPAPTTEGEEQ
+26 EGLAPTEEGAPLADEV
-39 AEELR
+39 R
-44 YEATHDSHGNYVLSG
+44 YGRTHDSHGNYVLSG

-90 RILFTM
+90 RILYTM

-122 SIGDALVQLGQRGL
+122 SIGDALVQLGQRQL

-176 TDYILSYDGANME
+176 TDYVPSYDGANEE
-189 PVHLPV
+189 PVNLPV

-212 SSKILP
+212 SCKILP
-218 HNVGELLE
+218 HNVGELLQ
-226 ACVSYLKGEPYQLY
+226 ACVSYLRGEPYELY

-246 GLIDVS
+246 GLVDVA
-252 KYNGGERGGQV
+252 KYSDGERGGQV

-287 TGTLIDSILKANE
+287 TGSLIDSILKANE

-338 FTSCEVSISPNC
+338 FTGCEISISPNC

-366 LADGCERTMDYLRRE
+366 LADGCERTMGYIRAE
-381 LEIRLGELE
+381 LGIRLSELQ
-390 EQHLME
+390 EQHLLE

-410 REFEESKSVPEV
+410 KDFEEAKSVSEV
-422 IGHIRNRLEDVLDS
+422 VAHIRGRLEDVLES
-436 FIRPVTDDD
+436 FFRPVTDDD

-462 EKSDTSI
+462 EKSDASI
-469 ARLEEEMAD
+469 AHLMDEMAD
-478 TKRRLGDVRS
+478 TERRLGDVRS
-488 EAIAWYG
+488 EAISWYET
-495 SLYEDFG
+495 LYEDFG
-502 KKYPRKTR
+502 RQYPRRTTIR
-510 ICSFDDIEAA
+510 SFDDIEAA

-543 KAEYVGDVSDID
+543 IAEYVGDVSDID

-566 FITKVADKSFVGKDI
+566 FITKVSEKSFVGKDI

-597 VVYRDGKEGTSF
+597 VVYRDGKEGTAF
-609 IKRFAVKTAIR
+609 IKRFAVTSVIR

-627 RGKPDSKVL
+627 RGKAESKVL

-664 GLIFETDFADQLIKG
+664 GLIFETDFAELLIKG

-711 FDRDVFRINYDER
+711 FDRDVFRLNYDER

-729 EFMGDDQILVI
+729 EFMGDDKLLVV
-740 LEDGTV
+740 LDDGTV
-746 YLTDFSESNHFE
+746 YLSDFSDSNHFE

-771 VWTLAYFNS
+771 VWTLAYHNS

-794 EKLRRKDTILT
+794 DKLRRKDSILT
-805 NEEDT
+805 NPDDT
-810 VILITDEPY
+810 LLLLSDEPY
-819 ARVEVQYED
+819 ARVEVVYEEGPA
-828 DTTEEIEAEDF
+828 EEIEAEDF
-839 IGVKGVRAKGKRIS
+839 IAVKGVRAKGKRIS
-853 TNPVRQVTE
+853 TATVTEVRE
-862 LEPLRQPEE
+862 LEPLRRPEDEEGDDEPDDEDAPDGEE
-871 TDEGEDPEEDTDE
+871 TTDV
-884 KTDEATARAEEE
+884 DDRAEEE
-896 ARVIEEVT
+896 AQVIEEVT
-904 RQQRLRFEDDDEDE
+904 RQQRLAFKDDEDE

>member
-1 MDRDD
+1 MDREE
-6 DKKELEQQ
+6 K
-14 PLDQEDD
+14 
-21 TAPID
+21 
-26 EQHPAPTTEGEEQ
+26 GEER
-39 AEELR
+39 ADHLTDTEEELTPTEEGAPLADDVR
-44 YEATHDSHGNYVLSG
+44 YGRTHDSHGNYVLSG

-90 RILFTM
+90 RILYTM

-122 SIGDALVQLGQRGL
+122 SIGDALVQLGQRQL

-163 TPLAKR
+163 TPLAKI

-176 TDYILSYDGANME
+176 TDYVPSYDGANEE
-189 PVHLPV
+189 PVNLPV

-212 SSKILP
+212 SCKILP
-218 HNVGELLE
+218 HNVGELLQ
-226 ACVSYLKGEPYQLY
+226 ACVSYLRGEPYELY

-246 GLIDVS
+246 GLVDVA
-252 KYNGGERGGQV
+252 KYSDGERGGQV

-278 ITELPYSTT
+278 ITELPYSST
-287 TGTLIDSILKANE
+287 TGSLIDSILKANE

-320 IQLPGGVSPD
+320 IQLPSGVSPD

-338 FTSCEVSISPNC
+338 FTGCEISISPNC

-366 LADGCERTMDYLRRE
+366 LADGCERTMGYIRAE
-381 LEIRLGELE
+381 LGIRLSELQ
-390 EQHLME
+390 EQHLLE

-410 REFEESKSVPEV
+410 KDFEEAKSVPEV
-422 IGHIRNRLEDVLDS
+422 VAHIRSRLEDALET
-436 FIRPVTDDD
+436 FFRPVTDED

-462 EKSDTSI
+462 EKSDASI
-469 ARLEEEMAD
+469 ARLMDEMAD
-478 TKRRLGDVRS
+478 TERRLGDVRS
-488 EAIAWYG
+488 EAISWYET
-495 SLYEDFG
+495 LYEDFG
-502 KKYPRKTR
+502 KQYPRRTTIR
-510 ICSFDDIEAA
+510 SFDDIEAA

-543 KAEYVGDVSDID
+543 KAEYVSDVSDID

-566 FITKVADKSFVGKDI
+566 FITKVSEKSFVGKDI

-597 VVYRDGKEGTSF
+597 AVYRDGKEGTAF
-609 IKRFAVKTAIR
+609 IKRFAVTTAIR

-627 RGKPDSKVL
+627 RGKSDSKVL

-664 GLIFETDFADQLIKG
+664 GLIFETDFADLLIKG

-711 FDRDVFRINYDER
+711 FDRDVFRLNYDDR

-729 EFMGDDQILVI
+729 EFMGDDKILVV

-746 YLTDFSESNHFE
+746 YLTDFSDSNHFE
-758 RNILVIEQYDPEK
+758 RNLLVIEQYDPEK
-771 VWTLAYFNS
+771 VWTLVYHNS
-780 KEGYTYLKRFLLEE
+780 KEGFTYLKRFLLEE
-794 EKLRRKDTILT
+794 DKLRKKDTILT
-805 NEEDT
+805 NPDDT
-810 VILITDEPY
+810 LLLLSDEPY
-819 ARVEVQYED
+819 ARVEVVYED
-828 DTTEEIEAEDF
+828 GTTEEVEAEDF
-839 IGVKGVRAKGKRIS
+839 IAVKGVRAKGKRVNTGS
-853 TNPVRQVTE
+853 VTEVHE
-862 LEPLRQPEE
+862 LEPLKQPE
-871 TDEGEDPEEDTDE
+871 DEADDDSDEEDTPDE
-884 KTDEATARAEEE
+884 EVESDMDDRAEEE
-896 ARVIEEVT
+896 AQVIEEVT
-904 RQQRLRFEDDDEDE
+904 RQQRLTFRDDDEE

>member
-1 MDRDD
+1 MDREE
-6 DKKELEQQ
+6 K
-14 PLDQEDD
+14 
-21 TAPID
+21 
-26 EQHPAPTTEGEEQ
+26 GEER
-39 AEELR
+39 ADHLTDTEEELTPTEEEASLADDVR
-44 YEATHDSHGNYVLSG
+44 YGRTHDSHGNYVLSG

-90 RILFTM
+90 RILYTM

-122 SIGDALVQLGQRGL
+122 SIGDALVQLGQRQL

-176 TDYILSYDGANME
+176 TDYVPSYDGANEE
-189 PVHLPV
+189 PVNLPV

-212 SSKILP
+212 SCKILP
-218 HNVGELLE
+218 HNVGELLQ
-226 ACVSYLKGEPYQLY
+226 ACVSYLRGETYELY

-246 GLIDVS
+246 GLVDVA
-252 KYNGGERGGQV
+252 KYSDGERGGQV

-278 ITELPYSTT
+278 ITELPYSST
-287 TGTLIDSILKANE
+287 TGSLIDSILKANE

-320 IQLPGGVSPD
+320 IQLPSGVSPD

-338 FTSCEVSISPNC
+338 FTGCEISISPNC

-366 LADGCERTMDYLRRE
+366 LADGCERTMGYIRAE
-381 LEIRLGELE
+381 LGIRLSELQ
-390 EQHLME
+390 EQHLLE

-410 REFEESKSVPEV
+410 KDFEEAKSVPEV
-422 IGHIRNRLEDVLDS
+422 VAHIRSRLEDALET
-436 FIRPVTDDD
+436 FFRPVTDED

-462 EKSDTSI
+462 EKSDASI
-469 ARLEEEMAD
+469 ARLMDEMAD
-478 TKRRLGDVRS
+478 TERRLGDVRS
-488 EAIAWYG
+488 EAISWYET
-495 SLYEDFG
+495 LYEDFG
-502 KKYPRKTR
+502 KQYPRRTTIR
-510 ICSFDDIEAA
+510 SFDDIEAA

-543 KAEYVGDVSDID
+543 KAEYVSDVSDID

-566 FITKVADKSFVGKDI
+566 FITKVSEKSFVGKDI

-597 VVYRDGKEGTSF
+597 AVYRDGKEGTAF
-609 IKRFAVKTAIR
+609 IKRFAVTTAIR

-664 GLIFETDFADQLIKG
+664 GLIFETDFADLLIKG

-711 FDRDVFRINYDER
+711 FDRDVFRLNYDDR

-729 EFMGDDQILVI
+729 EFMGDDKILVV

-746 YLTDFSESNHFE
+746 YLTDFSDSNHFE
-758 RNILVIEQYDPEK
+758 RNLLVIEQYDPEK
-771 VWTLAYFNS
+771 VWTLVYHNS
-780 KEGYTYLKRFLLEE
+780 KEGFTYMKRFLLEE
-794 EKLRRKDTILT
+794 DKLRKKDTILT
-805 NEEDT
+805 NPDD
-810 VILITDEPY
+810 ILLLLTDEPY
-819 ARVEVQYED
+819 ARVEVVYED
-828 DTTEEIEAEDF
+828 GTTEEVEAEDF
-839 IGVKGVRAKGKRIS
+839 IAVKGVRAKGKRVS
-853 TNPVRQVTE
+853 TGTTAEVHE
-862 LEPLRQPEE
+862 LEPLKQPE
-871 TDEGEDPEEDTDE
+871 DEADDDSDEEDT
-884 KTDEATARAEEE
+884 TDEEVESDMDDRAEEE
-896 ARVIEEVT
+896 AQVIEEVT
-904 RQQRLRFEDDDEDE
+904 RQQRLTFRDDDEE

>member
-1 MDRDD
+1 MDRE
-6 DKKELEQQ
+6 DKGEERADHLT
-14 PLDQEDD
+14 D
-21 TAPID
+21 T
-26 EQHPAPTTEGEEQ
+26 EEGLAPTEEGAPLADEV
-39 AEELR
+39 R
-44 YEATHDSHGNYVLSG
+44 YGRTHDSHGNYVLSG

-90 RILFTM
+90 RILYTM

-122 SIGDALVQLGQRGL
+122 SIGDALVQLGQRRL

-176 TDYILSYDGANME
+176 TDYVPSYDGANEE
-189 PVHLPV
+189 PVNLPV

-212 SSKILP
+212 SCKILP
-218 HNVGELLE
+218 HNVGELLQ
-226 ACVSYLKGEPYQLY
+226 ACVSYLRGEPYELY

-246 GLIDVS
+246 GLVDVA
-252 KYNGGERGGQV
+252 KYSDGERGGQV

-287 TGTLIDSILKANE
+287 TGSLIDSILKANE

-338 FTSCEVSISPNC
+338 FTGCEISISPNC

-366 LADGCERTMDYLRRE
+366 LADGCERTMGYIRDE
-381 LEIRLGELE
+381 LGIRLSELQ
-390 EQHLME
+390 EQHLLE

-410 REFEESKSVPEV
+410 KDFEEAKSVPEV
-422 IGHIRNRLEDVLDS
+422 VAHIRGRLEDVLET
-436 FIRPVTDDD
+436 FFRPVTDDD

-462 EKSDTSI
+462 EKSDASI
-469 ARLEEEMAD
+469 AHLMDEMAD
-478 TKRRLGDVRS
+478 TERRLGDVRS
-488 EAIAWYG
+488 EAISWYET
-495 SLYEDFG
+495 LFEDFG
-502 KKYPRKTR
+502 RQYPRRTTIR
-510 ICSFDDIEAA
+510 SFDDIEAA

-566 FITKVADKSFVGKDI
+566 FITKVSEKSFVGKDI

-597 VVYRDGKEGTSF
+597 VVYRDGKEGTAF
-609 IKRFAVKTAIR
+609 IKRFAVTSVIR

-627 RGKPDSKVL
+627 RGKAESKVL
-636 YFTANPNGEA
+636 YFTATPNGEA

-664 GLIFETDFADQLIKG
+664 GLIFETDFADLLIKG

-711 FDRDVFRINYDER
+711 FDRDVFRLNYDER

-729 EFMGDDQILVI
+729 EFMGDDKLLVV
-740 LEDGTV
+740 LDDGTV
-746 YLTDFSESNHFE
+746 YLSDFSDSNHFE

-771 VWTLAYFNS
+771 VWTLAYHNS

-794 EKLRRKDTILT
+794 DKLRKKDSILT
-805 NEEDT
+805 NTDDT
-810 VILITDEPY
+810 LLLLSDEPY
-819 ARVEVQYED
+819 ARVEVVYEEGPA
-828 DTTEEIEAEDF
+828 EEIEAEDF
-839 IGVKGVRAKGKRIS
+839 IAVKGVRAKGKRIS
-853 TNPVRQVTE
+853 TATVTEVRE
-862 LEPLRQPEE
+862 LEPLRRPEDEEGDDEPDEEDAPDGEE
-871 TDEGEDPEEDTDE
+871 TSDVDD
-884 KTDEATARAEEE
+884 RAEEE
-896 ARVIEEVT
+896 AQVIEEVT
-904 RQQRLRFEDDDEDE
+904 RQQRLTFKDDEDA

>member
-1 MDRDD
+1 MDREE
-6 DKKELEQQ
+6 K
-14 PLDQEDD
+14 
-21 TAPID
+21 
-26 EQHPAPTTEGEEQ
+26 GEER
-39 AEELR
+39 ADHLTDTEEGLTPTEEGVPLADDVR
-44 YEATHDSHGNYVLSG
+44 YGRTHDSHGNYVLSG

-90 RILFTM
+90 RILYTM

-122 SIGDALVQLGQRGL
+122 SIGDALVQLGQRQL

-176 TDYILSYDGANME
+176 TDYIPSYDGANEE
-189 PVHLPV
+189 PVNLPV

-212 SSKILP
+212 SCKILP
-218 HNVGELLE
+218 HNVGELLQ
-226 ACVSYLKGEPYQLY
+226 ACVSYLRGEPYELY

-246 GLIDVS
+246 GLVDVA
-252 KYNGGERGGQV
+252 KYSDGERGGQV

-278 ITELPYSTT
+278 ITELPYSST
-287 TGTLIDSILKANE
+287 TGSLIDSILKANE

-320 IQLPGGVSPD
+320 IQLPSGVSPD

-338 FTSCEVSISPNC
+338 FTGCEISISPNC

-366 LADGCERTMDYLRRE
+366 LADGCERTMSYIRAE
-381 LEIRLGELE
+381 LGIRLSELQ
-390 EQHLME
+390 EQHLLE

-410 REFEESKSVPEV
+410 KDFEEAKSVPEV
-422 IGHIRNRLEDVLDS
+422 VEHIRSRLEDALDT
-436 FIRPVTDDD
+436 FFRPVTDED

-462 EKSDTSI
+462 EKSDASI
-469 ARLEEEMAD
+469 ARLMDEMAD

-488 EAIAWYG
+488 EAISWYET
-495 SLYEDFG
+495 LYEDFG
-502 KKYPRKTR
+502 KQYPRRTTIR
-510 ICSFDDIEAA
+510 SFDDIEAA

-543 KAEYVGDVSDID
+543 KAEYVSDVSDID

-566 FITKVADKSFVGKDI
+566 FITKVSEKSFVGKDI

-597 VVYRDGKEGTSF
+597 AVYRDGKEGTAF
-609 IKRFAVKTAIR
+609 IKRFAVTTAIR

-664 GLIFETDFADQLIKG
+664 GLIFETDFADLLIKG

-711 FDRDVFRINYDER
+711 FDRDVFRLNYDDR

-729 EFMGDDQILVI
+729 EFMGDDKILVV

-746 YLTDFSESNHFE
+746 YLTDFSDSNHFE
-758 RNILVIEQYDPEK
+758 RNLLVIEQYDPEK
-771 VWTLAYFNS
+771 VWTLVYHNS
-780 KEGYTYLKRFLLEE
+780 KEGFTYLKRFLLEE
-794 EKLRRKDTILT
+794 DKLRKKDTILT
-805 NEEDT
+805 NPDDT
-810 VILITDEPY
+810 LLLLSDEPY
-819 ARVEVQYED
+819 ARVEVVYED
-828 DTTEEIEAEDF
+828 GTTEEVEAEDF
-839 IGVKGVRAKGKRIS
+839 IAVKGVRAKGKRIS
-853 TNPVRQVTE
+853 TGTTTEVHE
-862 LEPLRQPEE
+862 LEPLKQPE
-871 TDEGEDPEEDTDE
+871 DEADNDSDEEDTPDE
-884 KTDEATARAEEE
+884 EVESDMDDRAEEE
-896 ARVIEEVT
+896 AQVIEEVT
-904 RQQRLRFEDDDEDE
+904 RQQRLTFRDDDEE

>member
-1 MDRDD
+1 MDREE
-6 DKKELEQQ
+6 K
-14 PLDQEDD
+14 
-21 TAPID
+21 
-26 EQHPAPTTEGEEQ
+26 GEER
-39 AEELR
+39 ADHLTDTEEGLTPTEEGAPLADDVR
-44 YEATHDSHGNYVLSG
+44 YGRTHDSHGNYVLSG

-90 RILFTM
+90 RILYTM

-122 SIGDALVQLGQRGL
+122 SIGDALVQLGQRQL

-176 TDYILSYDGANME
+176 TDYVPSYDGANEE
-189 PVHLPV
+189 PVNLPV

-212 SSKILP
+212 SCKILP
-218 HNVGELLE
+218 HNVGELLQ
-226 ACVSYLKGEPYQLY
+226 ACVSYLRGEPYELY

-246 GLIDVS
+246 GLVDVA
-252 KYNGGERGGQV
+252 KYSDGERGGQV

-278 ITELPYSTT
+278 ITELPYSST
-287 TGTLIDSILKANE
+287 TGSLIDSILKANE

-320 IQLPGGVSPD
+320 IQLPSGVSPD

-338 FTSCEVSISPNC
+338 FTGCEISISPNC

-366 LADGCERTMDYLRRE
+366 LADGCERTMSYIRAE
-381 LEIRLGELE
+381 LGIRLGELQ
-390 EQHLME
+390 EQHLLE

-410 REFEESKSVPEV
+410 KDFEEAKSVPEV
-422 IGHIRNRLEDVLDS
+422 VEHIRSRLEDALET
-436 FIRPVTDDD
+436 FFRPVTDED

-462 EKSDTSI
+462 EKSDASI
-469 ARLEEEMAD
+469 ARLMDEMAD
-478 TKRRLGDVRS
+478 TERRLGDVRS
-488 EAIAWYG
+488 EAISWYET
-495 SLYEDFG
+495 LYEDFG
-502 KKYPRKTR
+502 KQYPRRTTIR
-510 ICSFDDIEAA
+510 SFDDIEAA

-543 KAEYVGDVSDID
+543 KAEYVSDVSDID

-566 FITKVADKSFVGKDI
+566 FITKVSEKSFVGKDI

-597 VVYRDGKEGTSF
+597 AVYRDGKEGTAF
-609 IKRFAVKTAIR
+609 IKRFAVTTAIR

-627 RGKPDSKVL
+627 RGKPESKVL

-664 GLIFETDFADQLIKG
+664 GLIFETDFADLLIKG

-711 FDRDVFRINYDER
+711 FDRDVFRLNYDDR

-729 EFMGDDQILVI
+729 EFMGDDKILVV

-746 YLTDFSESNHFE
+746 YLTDFSDSNHFE
-758 RNILVIEQYDPEK
+758 RNLLVIEQYDPEK
-771 VWTLAYFNS
+771 VWTLVYHNS
-780 KEGYTYLKRFLLEE
+780 KEGFTYLKRFLLEE
-794 EKLRRKDTILT
+794 DKLRKKDTILT
-805 NEEDT
+805 NPDDT
-810 VILITDEPY
+810 LLLLTDEPY
-819 ARVEVQYED
+819 ARVEVVYED
-828 DTTEEIEAEDF
+828 GTTEEVEAEDF
-839 IGVKGVRAKGKRIS
+839 IAVKGVRAKGKRVS
-853 TNPVRQVTE
+853 TGTVTEVHE
-862 LEPLRQPEE
+862 LEPLKQPE
-871 TDEGEDPEEDTDE
+871 DEADDDSDEEDTPDE
-884 KTDEATARAEEE
+884 EVESDMDDRAEEE
-896 ARVIEEVT
+896 AQVIEEVT
-904 RQQRLRFEDDDEDE
+904 RQQRLTFRDDDEE

>member
-1 MDRDD
+1 MDREE
-6 DKKELEQQ
+6 K
-14 PLDQEDD
+14 
-21 TAPID
+21 
-26 EQHPAPTTEGEEQ
+26 GEER
-39 AEELR
+39 ADHLTDTEDGLMPTEEEASLTDDVR
-44 YEATHDSHGNYVLSG
+44 YGRTHDSHGNYVLSG

-90 RILFTM
+90 RILYTM

-122 SIGDALVQLGQRGL
+122 SIGDALVQLGQRQL

-163 TPLAKR
+163 TPLAKS

-176 TDYILSYDGANME
+176 TDYVPSYDGANQE
-189 PVHLPV
+189 PVNLPV

-212 SSKILP
+212 SCKILP
-218 HNVGELLE
+218 HNVGELLQ
-226 ACVSYLKGEPYQLY
+226 ACVSYLRGEPYELY

-246 GLIDVS
+246 GLVDVA
-252 KYNGGERGGQV
+252 KYSDGERGGQV

-278 ITELPYSTT
+278 ITELPYSST
-287 TGTLIDSILKANE
+287 TGSLIDSILKANE

-320 IQLPGGVSPD
+320 IQLPSGVSPD

-338 FTSCEVSISPNC
+338 FTGCEISISPNC

-366 LADGCERTMDYLRRE
+366 LADGCERTMSYIRAE
-381 LEIRLGELE
+381 LGIRLSELQ
-390 EQHLME
+390 EQHLLE

-410 REFEESKSVPEV
+410 KDFEEAKSVPEV
-422 IGHIRNRLEDVLDS
+422 VAHIRSRLEDALET
-436 FIRPVTDDD
+436 FFRPVTDED

-462 EKSDTSI
+462 EKSDASI
-469 ARLEEEMAD
+469 ARLMDEMAD
-478 TKRRLGDVRS
+478 TERRLGDVRS
-488 EAIAWYG
+488 EAISWYET
-495 SLYEDFG
+495 LYEDFG
-502 KKYPRKTR
+502 KQYPRQTTIR
-510 ICSFDDIEAA
+510 SFDDIEAA

-543 KAEYVGDVSDID
+543 KAEYVSDVSDID

-566 FITKVADKSFVGKDI
+566 FITKVSEKSFVGKDI

-597 VVYRDGKEGTSF
+597 AVYRDGKEGTAF
-609 IKRFAVKTAIR
+609 IKRFAVTTAIR

-664 GLIFETDFADQLIKG
+664 GLIFETDFADLLIKG

-711 FDRDVFRINYDER
+711 FDRDVFRLNYDDR

-729 EFMGDDQILVI
+729 EFMGDDKILVV

-746 YLTDFSESNHFE
+746 YLTDFSDSNHFE
-758 RNILVIEQYDPEK
+758 RNLLVIEQYDPEK
-771 VWTLAYFNS
+771 VWTLVYHNS
-780 KEGYTYLKRFLLEE
+780 KEGFTYLKRFLLEE
-794 EKLRRKDTILT
+794 DKLRKKDTILT
-805 NEEDT
+805 NPDDT
-810 VILITDEPY
+810 LLLLSDEPY
-819 ARVEVQYED
+819 ARVEVVYED
-828 DTTEEIEAEDF
+828 GTTEEVEAEDF
-839 IGVKGVRAKGKRIS
+839 IAVKGVRAKGKRIS
-853 TNPVRQVTE
+853 TGTTTEVHE
-862 LEPLRQPEE
+862 LEPLKQPE
-871 TDEGEDPEEDTDE
+871 DEGDDDSDEEDTPDE
-884 KTDEATARAEEE
+884 EVESDMDDRAEEE
-896 ARVIEEVT
+896 AQVIEEVT
-904 RQQRLRFEDDDEDE
+904 RQQRLTFRDDDEE

>member
-1 MDRDD
+1 MDREE
-6 DKKELEQQ
+6 K
-14 PLDQEDD
+14 
-21 TAPID
+21 
-26 EQHPAPTTEGEEQ
+26 GEER
-39 AEELR
+39 ADHLTDTEEELTPTEEGAPLADDVR
-44 YEATHDSHGNYVLSG
+44 YGRTHDSHGNYVLSG

-90 RILFTM
+90 RILYTM

-122 SIGDALVQLGQRGL
+122 SIGDALVQLGQRQL

-176 TDYILSYDGANME
+176 TDYVPSYDGANEE
-189 PVHLPV
+189 PVNLPV

-212 SSKILP
+212 SCKILP
-218 HNVGELLE
+218 HNVGELLQ
-226 ACVSYLKGEPYQLY
+226 ACVSYLRGEPYELY

-246 GLIDVS
+246 GLVDVA
-252 KYNGGERGGQV
+252 KYSDGERGGQV

-278 ITELPYSTT
+278 ITELPYSST
-287 TGTLIDSILKANE
+287 TGSLIDSILKANE

-320 IQLPGGVSPD
+320 IQLPSGVSPD

-338 FTSCEVSISPNC
+338 FTGCEISISPNC

-366 LADGCERTMDYLRRE
+366 LADGCERTMSYIRAE
-381 LEIRLGELE
+381 LGIRLSELQ
-390 EQHLME
+390 EQHLLE

-410 REFEESKSVPEV
+410 KDFEEAKSVPEV
-422 IGHIRNRLEDVLDS
+422 VEHIRSRLEDALET
-436 FIRPVTDDD
+436 FFRPVTDED

-462 EKSDTSI
+462 EKSDASI
-469 ARLEEEMAD
+469 ARLMDEMAD
-478 TKRRLGDVRS
+478 TERRLGDVRS
-488 EAIAWYG
+488 EAISWYET
-495 SLYEDFG
+495 LYEDFG
-502 KKYPRKTR
+502 KQYPRRTTIR
-510 ICSFDDIEAA
+510 SFDDIEAA

-543 KAEYVGDVSDID
+543 KAEYVSDVSDID

-566 FITKVADKSFVGKDI
+566 FITKVSEKSFVGKDI

-597 VVYRDGKEGTSF
+597 AVYRDGKEGTAF
-609 IKRFAVKTAIR
+609 IKRFAVTTAIR

-664 GLIFETDFADQLIKG
+664 GLIFETDFADLLIKG

-711 FDRDVFRINYDER
+711 FDRDVFRLNYDDR

-729 EFMGDDQILVI
+729 EFMGDDKILVV

-746 YLTDFSESNHFE
+746 YLTDFSDSNHFE
-758 RNILVIEQYDPEK
+758 RNLLVIEQYDPEK
-771 VWTLAYFNS
+771 VWTLVYHNS
-780 KEGYTYLKRFLLEE
+780 KEGFTYMKRFLLEE
-794 EKLRRKDTILT
+794 DKLRKKDTILT
-805 NEEDT
+805 NPDDT
-810 VILITDEPY
+810 LLLLSDEPY
-819 ARVEVQYED
+819 ARVEVVYED
-828 DTTEEIEAEDF
+828 GTTEEVEAEDF
-839 IGVKGVRAKGKRIS
+839 IAVKGVRAKGKRVS
-853 TNPVRQVTE
+853 TGTTTEVHE
-862 LEPLRQPEE
+862 LEPLKQPE
-871 TDEGEDPEEDTDE
+871 DEADDDSDEEDTPDE
-884 KTDEATARAEEE
+884 EVEADMDDRAEEE
-896 ARVIEEVT
+896 AQVIEEVT
-904 RQQRLRFEDDDEDE
+904 RQQRLTFRDDDEE

>member
-1 MDRDD
+1 MDRE
-6 DKKELEQQ
+6 DK
-14 PLDQEDD
+14 
-21 TAPID
+21 
-26 EQHPAPTTEGEEQ
+26 GEER
-39 AEELR
+39 ADHLTDTEEGLTPTEEGAPLADEVR
-44 YEATHDSHGNYVLSG
+44 YGRTHDSHGNYVLSG

-90 RILFTM
+90 RILYTM

-122 SIGDALVQLGQRGL
+122 SIGDALVQLGQRRL

-176 TDYILSYDGANME
+176 TDYVPSYDGANEE
-189 PVHLPV
+189 PVNLPV

-212 SSKILP
+212 SCKILP
-218 HNVGELLE
+218 HNVGELLQ
-226 ACVSYLKGEPYQLY
+226 ACVSYLRGEPYELY

-246 GLIDVS
+246 GLVDVA
-252 KYNGGERGGQV
+252 KYSDGERGGQV

-287 TGTLIDSILKANE
+287 TGSLIDSILKANE

-338 FTSCEVSISPNC
+338 FTGCEISISPNC

-366 LADGCERTMDYLRRE
+366 LADGCERTMGYIRAE
-381 LEIRLGELE
+381 LGIRLSELQ
-390 EQHLME
+390 EQHLLE

-410 REFEESKSVPEV
+410 KDFEEAKSVPEV
-422 IGHIRNRLEDVLDS
+422 VAHIRGRLEDVLES
-436 FIRPVTDDD
+436 FFRPVTDED

-462 EKSDTSI
+462 EKSDASI
-469 ARLEEEMAD
+469 AHLMDEMAD
-478 TKRRLGDVRS
+478 TERRLGDVRS
-488 EAIAWYG
+488 EAISWYET
-495 SLYEDFG
+495 LYEDFG
-502 KKYPRKTR
+502 RQYPRRTTIR
-510 ICSFDDIEAA
+510 SFDDIEAA

-566 FITKVADKSFVGKDI
+566 FITKVSEKSFVGKDI

-597 VVYRDGKEGTSF
+597 VVYRDGKEGTAF
-609 IKRFAVKTAIR
+609 IKRFAVTSVIR

-627 RGKPDSKVL
+627 RGKAESKVL

-664 GLIFETDFADQLIKG
+664 GLIFETDFADLLIKG

-711 FDRDVFRINYDER
+711 FDRDVFRLNYDER

-729 EFMGDDQILVI
+729 EFMGDDKLLVV
-740 LEDGTV
+740 LDDGTV
-746 YLTDFSESNHFE
+746 YLSDFSDSNHFE

-771 VWTLAYFNS
+771 VWTLVYHNS

-794 EKLRRKDTILT
+794 DKLRRKDTILT
-805 NEEDT
+805 NPDDT
-810 VILITDEPY
+810 LLLLSDEPY
-819 ARVEVQYED
+819 ARVEVVYEEGPA
-828 DTTEEIEAEDF
+828 EEIEAEDF
-839 IGVKGVRAKGKRIS
+839 IAVKGVRAKGKRIS
-853 TNPVRQVTE
+853 TATVTEVRE
-862 LEPLRQPEE
+862 LEPLRRPEDEEGDDEPDDEEAFDGEE
-871 TDEGEDPEEDTDE
+871 TTDV
-884 KTDEATARAEEE
+884 DDRAEEE
-896 ARVIEEVT
+896 AQVIEEVT
-904 RQQRLRFEDDDEDE
+904 RQQRLAFKDEEDE

>member
-1 MDRDD
+1 MDREE
-6 DKKELEQQ
+6 K
-14 PLDQEDD
+14 
-21 TAPID
+21 
-26 EQHPAPTTEGEEQ
+26 GEER
-39 AEELR
+39 ADHLTDTEEELTPTEEGAPLADDVR
-44 YEATHDSHGNYVLSG
+44 YGRTHDSHGNYVLSG

-90 RILFTM
+90 RILYTM

-122 SIGDALVQLGQRGL
+122 SIGDALVQLGQRQL

-176 TDYILSYDGANME
+176 TDYVPSYDGANEE
-189 PVHLPV
+189 PVNLPV

-212 SSKILP
+212 SCKILP
-218 HNVGELLE
+218 HNVGELLQ
-226 ACVSYLKGEPYQLY
+226 ACVSYLRGEPYELY

-246 GLIDVS
+246 GLVDVARYS
-252 KYNGGERGGQV
+252 DGERGGQV

-278 ITELPYSTT
+278 ITELPYSST
-287 TGTLIDSILKANE
+287 TGSLIDSILKANE

-320 IQLPGGVSPD
+320 IQLPSGVSPD

-338 FTSCEVSISPNC
+338 FTGCEISISPNC

-366 LADGCERTMDYLRRE
+366 LADGCERTMSYIRAE
-381 LEIRLGELE
+381 LGIRLSELQ
-390 EQHLME
+390 EQHLLE

-410 REFEESKSVPEV
+410 KDFEEAKSVPEV
-422 IGHIRNRLEDVLDS
+422 VAHIRSRLEDALET
-436 FIRPVTDDD
+436 FFRPVTDED

-462 EKSDTSI
+462 EKSDASI
-469 ARLEEEMAD
+469 ARLMDEMAD
-478 TKRRLGDVRS
+478 TERRLGDVRS
-488 EAIAWYG
+488 EAISWYET
-495 SLYEDFG
+495 LYEDFG
-502 KKYPRKTR
+502 KQYPRRTTIR
-510 ICSFDDIEAA
+510 SFDDIEAA

-543 KAEYVGDVSDID
+543 KAEYVSDVSDID

-566 FITKVADKSFVGKDI
+566 FITKVSEKSFVGKDI

-597 VVYRDGKEGTSF
+597 AVYRDGKEGTAF
-609 IKRFAVKTAIR
+609 IKRFAVTTAIR

-664 GLIFETDFADQLIKG
+664 GLIFETDFADLLIKG

-711 FDRDVFRINYDER
+711 FDRDVFRLNYDDR

-729 EFMGDDQILVI
+729 EFMGDDKILVV

-746 YLTDFSESNHFE
+746 YLTDFSDSNHFE
-758 RNILVIEQYDPEK
+758 RNLLVIEQYDPEK
-771 VWTLAYFNS
+771 VWTLVYHNS
-780 KEGYTYLKRFLLEE
+780 KEGFTYMKRFLLEE
-794 EKLRRKDTILT
+794 DKLRKKDTILT
-805 NEEDT
+805 NPDDT
-810 VILITDEPY
+810 LLLLTDEPY
-819 ARVEVQYED
+819 ARVEVVYED
-828 DTTEEIEAEDF
+828 ETTEEVEAEDF
-839 IGVKGVRAKGKRIS
+839 IAVKGVRAKGKRIS
-853 TNPVRQVTE
+853 TGTTTEVHE
-862 LEPLRQPEE
+862 LEPLKQPE
-871 TDEGEDPEEDTDE
+871 DEADDDSDEEDTPDE
-884 KTDEATARAEEE
+884 EVESDMDDRAEEE
-896 ARVIEEVT
+896 AQVIEEVT
-904 RQQRLRFEDDDEDE
+904 RQQRLTFRDDDEE

>member
-1 MDRDD
+1 MDRE
-6 DKKELEQQ
+6 DKGEERADHLT
-14 PLDQEDD
+14 D
-21 TAPID
+21 T
-26 EQHPAPTTEGEEQ
+26 EEGLAPTEEGAPLADEV
-39 AEELR
+39 R
-44 YEATHDSHGNYVLSG
+44 YGRTHDSHGNYVLSG

-90 RILFTM
+90 RILYTM

-122 SIGDALVQLGQRGL
+122 SIGDALVQLGQRRL

-176 TDYILSYDGANME
+176 TDYVPSYDGANEE
-189 PVHLPV
+189 PVNLPV

-212 SSKILP
+212 SCKILP
-218 HNVGELLE
+218 HNVGELLQ
-226 ACVSYLKGEPYQLY
+226 ACVSYLRGEPYELY

-246 GLIDVS
+246 GLVDVA
-252 KYNGGERGGQV
+252 KYSDGERGGQV

-287 TGTLIDSILKANE
+287 TGSLIDSILKANE

-338 FTSCEVSISPNC
+338 FTGCEISISPNC

-366 LADGCERTMDYLRRE
+366 LADGCERTMGYIRAE
-381 LEIRLGELE
+381 LGIRLSELQ
-390 EQHLME
+390 EQHLLE

-410 REFEESKSVPEV
+410 KDFEEAKSVSEV
-422 IGHIRNRLEDVLDS
+422 VAHIRGRLEDVLES
-436 FIRPVTDDD
+436 FFRPVTDED

-462 EKSDTSI
+462 EKSDASI
-469 ARLEEEMAD
+469 AHLMDEMAD
-478 TKRRLGDVRS
+478 TERRLGDVRS
-488 EAIAWYG
+488 EAISWYET
-495 SLYEDFG
+495 LYEDFG
-502 KKYPRKTR
+502 RQYPRRTTIR
-510 ICSFDDIEAA
+510 SFDDIEAA

-566 FITKVADKSFVGKDI
+566 FITKVSEKSFVGKDI

-597 VVYRDGKEGTSF
+597 VVYRDGKEGTAF
-609 IKRFAVKTAIR
+609 IKRFAVTSVIR

-627 RGKPDSKVL
+627 RGKAESKVL

-664 GLIFETDFADQLIKG
+664 GLIFETDFADLLIKG

-711 FDRDVFRINYDER
+711 FDRDVFRLNYDER

-729 EFMGDDQILVI
+729 EFMGDDKLLVV
-740 LEDGTV
+740 LDDGTV
-746 YLTDFSESNHFE
+746 YLSDFSDSNHFE

-771 VWTLAYFNS
+771 VWTLAYHNS

-794 EKLRRKDTILT
+794 DKLRRKDSILT
-805 NEEDT
+805 NPDDT
-810 VILITDEPY
+810 LLLLSDEPY
-819 ARVEVQYED
+819 ARVEVVYEEGSA
-828 DTTEEIEAEDF
+828 EEIEAEDF
-839 IGVKGVRAKGKRIS
+839 IAVKGVRAKGKRIS
-853 TNPVRQVTE
+853 TATVTEVRE
-862 LEPLRQPEE
+862 LEPLRRPEDEEGDDEPDDEDAPDGEE
-871 TDEGEDPEEDTDE
+871 TSDVDD
-884 KTDEATARAEEE
+884 RAEEE
-896 ARVIEEVT
+896 AQVIEEVT
-904 RQQRLRFEDDDEDE
+904 RQQRLAFKDEEDE

>member
-1 MDRDD
+1 MDREE
-6 DKKELEQQ
+6 K
-14 PLDQEDD
+14 
-21 TAPID
+21 
-26 EQHPAPTTEGEEQ
+26 GEER
-39 AEELR
+39 ADHLTDTEEELTPTEEEASLTDDVR
-44 YEATHDSHGNYVLSG
+44 YGRTHDSHGNYVLSG

-90 RILFTM
+90 RILYTM

-122 SIGDALVQLGQRGL
+122 SIGDALVQLGQRQL

-176 TDYILSYDGANME
+176 TDYVPSYDGANEE
-189 PVHLPV
+189 PVNLPV

-212 SSKILP
+212 SCKILP
-218 HNVGELLE
+218 HNVGELLQ
-226 ACVSYLKGEPYQLY
+226 ACVSYLRGEPYELY

-246 GLIDVS
+246 GLVDVA
-252 KYNGGERGGQV
+252 KYSDGERGGQV

-278 ITELPYSTT
+278 ITELPYSST
-287 TGTLIDSILKANE
+287 TGSLIDSILKANE

-320 IQLPGGVSPD
+320 IQLPSGVSPD

-338 FTSCEVSISPNC
+338 FTGCEISISPNC

-366 LADGCERTMDYLRRE
+366 LADGCERTMDYIRAE
-381 LEIRLGELE
+381 LGIRLSELQ
-390 EQHLME
+390 EQHLLE

-410 REFEESKSVPEV
+410 KDFEEAKSVPEV
-422 IGHIRNRLEDVLDS
+422 VAHIRSRLEDALET
-436 FIRPVTDDD
+436 FFRPVTDED

-462 EKSDTSI
+462 EKSDASI
-469 ARLEEEMAD
+469 ARLMDEMAD
-478 TKRRLGDVRS
+478 TERRLGDVRS
-488 EAIAWYG
+488 EAISWYET
-495 SLYEDFG
+495 LYEDFG
-502 KKYPRKTR
+502 KQYPRRTTIR
-510 ICSFDDIEAA
+510 SFDDIEAA

-543 KAEYVGDVSDID
+543 KAEYVSDVSDID

-566 FITKVADKSFVGKDI
+566 FITKVSEKSFVGKDI

-597 VVYRDGKEGTSF
+597 AVYRDGKEGTAF
-609 IKRFAVKTAIR
+609 IKRFAVTTAIR

-664 GLIFETDFADQLIKG
+664 GLIFETDFADLLIKG

-711 FDRDVFRINYDER
+711 FDRDVFRLNYDDR

-729 EFMGDDQILVI
+729 EFMGDDKILVV

-746 YLTDFSESNHFE
+746 YLTDFSDSNHFE
-758 RNILVIEQYDPEK
+758 RNLLVIEQYDPEK
-771 VWTLAYFNS
+771 VWTLVYHNS
-780 KEGYTYLKRFLLEE
+780 KEGFTYLKRFLLEE
-794 EKLRRKDTILT
+794 DKLRKKDTILT
-805 NEEDT
+805 NPDDT
-810 VILITDEPY
+810 LLLLTDEPY
-819 ARVEVQYED
+819 ARVEVVYED
-828 DTTEEIEAEDF
+828 ETTEEVEAEDF
-839 IGVKGVRAKGKRIS
+839 IAVKGVRAKGKRIS
-853 TNPVRQVTE
+853 NGTTTEVHE
-862 LEPLRQPEE
+862 LEPLKQPE
-871 TDEGEDPEEDTDE
+871 DEADDDSDEEDTPDE
-884 KTDEATARAEEE
+884 EVESDMDDRAEEE
-896 ARVIEEVT
+896 AQVIEEVT
-904 RQQRLRFEDDDEDE
+904 RQQRLTFRDDDEE

>member
-1 MDRDD
+1 MDRE
-6 DKKELEQQ
+6 DKGEERADHLT
-14 PLDQEDD
+14 D
-21 TAPID
+21 T
-26 EQHPAPTTEGEEQ
+26 EEGLAPTEEGAPLADEV
-39 AEELR
+39 R
-44 YEATHDSHGNYVLSG
+44 YGRTHDSHGNYVLSG

-90 RILFTM
+90 RILYTM

-122 SIGDALVQLGQRGL
+122 SIGDALVQLGQRRL

-176 TDYILSYDGANME
+176 TDYVPSYDGANEE
-189 PVHLPV
+189 PVNLPV

-212 SSKILP
+212 SCKILP
-218 HNVGELLE
+218 HNVGELLQ
-226 ACVSYLKGEPYQLY
+226 ACVSYLRGEPYELY

-246 GLIDVS
+246 GLVDVA
-252 KYNGGERGGQV
+252 KYSDGERGGQV

-287 TGTLIDSILKANE
+287 TGSLIDSILKANE

-338 FTSCEVSISPNC
+338 FTGCEISISPNC

-366 LADGCERTMDYLRRE
+366 LADGCERTMGYIRAE
-381 LEIRLGELE
+381 LGIRLSELQ
-390 EQHLME
+390 EQHLLE

-410 REFEESKSVPEV
+410 KDFEEAKSVPEV
-422 IGHIRNRLEDVLDS
+422 VAHIRGRLEDVLET
-436 FIRPVTDDD
+436 FFRPVTDDD

-462 EKSDTSI
+462 EKSDASI
-469 ARLEEEMAD
+469 AHLMDEMAD
-478 TKRRLGDVRS
+478 TERRLGDVRS
-488 EAIAWYG
+488 EAISWYET
-495 SLYEDFG
+495 LFEDFG
-502 KKYPRKTR
+502 RQYPRRTTIR
-510 ICSFDDIEAA
+510 SFDDIEAA

-566 FITKVADKSFVGKDI
+566 FITKVSEKSFVGKDI

-597 VVYRDGKEGTSF
+597 VVYRDGKEGTAF
-609 IKRFAVKTAIR
+609 IKRFAVTSVIR

-627 RGKPDSKVL
+627 RGKAESKVL

-664 GLIFETDFADQLIKG
+664 GLIFETDFADLLIKG

-711 FDRDVFRINYDER
+711 FDRDVFRLNYDER

-729 EFMGDDQILVI
+729 EFMGDDKLLVV
-740 LEDGTV
+740 LDDGTV
-746 YLTDFSESNHFE
+746 YLSDFSDSNHFE

-771 VWTLAYFNS
+771 VWTLAYHNS

-794 EKLRRKDTILT
+794 DKLRKKDSILT
-805 NEEDT
+805 NTDDT
-810 VILITDEPY
+810 LLLLSDEPY
-819 ARVEVQYED
+819 ARVEVVYEEGPA
-828 DTTEEIEAEDF
+828 EEIEAEDF
-839 IGVKGVRAKGKRIS
+839 IAVKGVRAKGKRIS
-853 TNPVRQVTE
+853 TATVTEVRE
-862 LEPLRQPEE
+862 LEPLRRPEDEEGDDEPDEEDAPDGEE
-871 TDEGEDPEEDTDE
+871 TSDVDD
-884 KTDEATARAEEE
+884 RAEEE
-896 ARVIEEVT
+896 AQVIEEVT
-904 RQQRLRFEDDDEDE
+904 RQQRLTFKDDEDA

>member
-1 MDRDD
+1 MDREE
-6 DKKELEQQ
+6 K
-14 PLDQEDD
+14 
-21 TAPID
+21 
-26 EQHPAPTTEGEEQ
+26 GEER
-39 AEELR
+39 ADHLTDTEEELTPTEEGAPLADDVR
-44 YEATHDSHGNYVLSG
+44 YGRTHDSHGNYVLSG

-90 RILFTM
+90 RILYTM

-122 SIGDALVQLGQRGL
+122 SIGDALVQLGQRQL

-176 TDYILSYDGANME
+176 TDYIPSYDGANEE
-189 PVHLPV
+189 PVNLPV

-212 SSKILP
+212 SCKILP
-218 HNVGELLE
+218 HNVGELLQ
-226 ACVSYLKGEPYQLY
+226 ACVSYLRGEPYELY

-246 GLIDVS
+246 GLVDVA
-252 KYNGGERGGQV
+252 KYSDGERGGQV

-278 ITELPYSTT
+278 ITELPYSST
-287 TGTLIDSILKANE
+287 TGSLIDSILKANE

-320 IQLPGGVSPD
+320 IQLPSGVSPD

-338 FTSCEVSISPNC
+338 FTGCEISISPNC

-366 LADGCERTMDYLRRE
+366 LADGCERTMGYIRAE
-381 LEIRLGELE
+381 LGIRLSELQ
-390 EQHLME
+390 EQHLLE

-410 REFEESKSVPEV
+410 KDFEEAKSVPEV
-422 IGHIRNRLEDVLDS
+422 VAHIRSRLEDALET
-436 FIRPVTDDD
+436 FFRPVTDED

-462 EKSDTSI
+462 EKSDASI
-469 ARLEEEMAD
+469 ARLMDEMAD
-478 TKRRLGDVRS
+478 TERRLGDVRS
-488 EAIAWYG
+488 EAISWYET
-495 SLYEDFG
+495 LYEDFG
-502 KKYPRKTR
+502 KQYPRRTTIR
-510 ICSFDDIEAA
+510 SFDDIEAA

-543 KAEYVGDVSDID
+543 KAEYVSDVSDID

-566 FITKVADKSFVGKDI
+566 FITKVSEKSFVGKDI

-597 VVYRDGKEGTSF
+597 AVYRDGKEGTAF
-609 IKRFAVKTAIR
+609 IKRFAVTTAIR

-664 GLIFETDFADQLIKG
+664 GLIFETDFADLLIKG

-711 FDRDVFRINYDER
+711 FDRDVFRLNYDDR

-729 EFMGDDQILVI
+729 EFMGDDKILVV

-746 YLTDFSESNHFE
+746 YLTDFSDSNHFE
-758 RNILVIEQYDPEK
+758 RNLLVIEQYDPEK
-771 VWTLAYFNS
+771 VWTLVYHNS
-780 KEGYTYLKRFLLEE
+780 KEGFTYMKRFLLEE
-794 EKLRRKDTILT
+794 DKLRKKDTILT
-805 NEEDT
+805 NPDDT
-810 VILITDEPY
+810 LLLLSDEPY
-819 ARVEVQYED
+819 ARVEVVYED
-828 DTTEEIEAEDF
+828 GTTEEVEAEDF
-839 IGVKGVRAKGKRIS
+839 IAVKGVRAKGKRIS
-853 TNPVRQVTE
+853 TGTTTEVHE
-862 LEPLRQPEE
+862 LEPLKQPE
-871 TDEGEDPEEDTDE
+871 DEGDDDSDEEDTPDE
-884 KTDEATARAEEE
+884 EVESDMDDRAEEE
-896 ARVIEEVT
+896 AQVIEEVT
-904 RQQRLRFEDDDEDE
+904 RQQRLTFRDDDEE

>member
-1 MDRDD
+1 MDREE
-6 DKKELEQQ
+6 K
-14 PLDQEDD
+14 
-21 TAPID
+21 
-26 EQHPAPTTEGEEQ
+26 GEER
-39 AEELR
+39 ADHLTDTEEGLTPTEEGAPLADDVR
-44 YEATHDSHGNYVLSG
+44 YGRTHDSYGNYVLSG

-90 RILFTM
+90 RILYTM

-122 SIGDALVQLGQRGL
+122 SIGDALVQLGQRQL

-176 TDYILSYDGANME
+176 TDYVPSYDGANEE
-189 PVHLPV
+189 PVNLPV

-212 SSKILP
+212 SCKILP
-218 HNVGELLE
+218 HNVGELLQ
-226 ACVSYLKGEPYQLY
+226 ACVSYLRGEPYELY

-246 GLIDVS
+246 GLVDVA
-252 KYNGGERGGQV
+252 KYSDGERGGQV

-278 ITELPYSTT
+278 ITELPYSST
-287 TGTLIDSILKANE
+287 TGSLIDSILKANE

-320 IQLPGGVSPD
+320 IQLPSGVSPD

-338 FTSCEVSISPNC
+338 FTGCEISISPNC

-366 LADGCERTMDYLRRE
+366 LADGCERTMGFIRAE
-381 LEIRLGELE
+381 LGIRLSELQ
-390 EQHLME
+390 EQHLLE

-410 REFEESKSVPEV
+410 KDFEEAKSVPEV
-422 IGHIRNRLEDVLDS
+422 VAHIRSRLEDALET
-436 FIRPVTDDD
+436 FFRPVTDED

-462 EKSDTSI
+462 EKSDASI
-469 ARLEEEMAD
+469 ARLMDEMAD
-478 TKRRLGDVRS
+478 TERRLGDVRS
-488 EAIAWYG
+488 EAISWYET
-495 SLYEDFG
+495 LYEDFG
-502 KKYPRKTR
+502 KQYPRRTTIR
-510 ICSFDDIEAA
+510 SFDDIEAA

-543 KAEYVGDVSDID
+543 KAEYVSDVSDID

-566 FITKVADKSFVGKDI
+566 FITKVSEKSFVGKDI

-597 VVYRDGKEGTSF
+597 AVYRDGKEGTAF
-609 IKRFAVKTAIR
+609 IKRFAVTTAIR

-627 RGKPDSKVL
+627 RGKPESKVL

-664 GLIFETDFADQLIKG
+664 GLIFETDFADLLIKG

-711 FDRDVFRINYDER
+711 FDRDVFRLNYDDR

-729 EFMGDDQILVI
+729 EFMGDDKILVV

-746 YLTDFSESNHFE
+746 YLTDFSDSNHFE
-758 RNILVIEQYDPEK
+758 RNLLVIEQYDPEK
-771 VWTLAYFNS
+771 VWTLVYHNS
-780 KEGYTYLKRFLLEE
+780 KEGFTYMKRFLLEE
-794 EKLRRKDTILT
+794 DKLRKKDTILT
-805 NEEDT
+805 NPDDT
-810 VILITDEPY
+810 LLLLSDEPY
-819 ARVEVQYED
+819 ARVEVVYED
-828 DTTEEIEAEDF
+828 GTTEEVEAEDF
-839 IGVKGVRAKGKRIS
+839 IAIKGVRAKGKRIS
-853 TNPVRQVTE
+853 TGTTTEVHE
-862 LEPLRQPEE
+862 LEPLKQPE
-871 TDEGEDPEEDTDE
+871 DEADDDSDEEDTPDE
-884 KTDEATARAEEE
+884 EVESDMDDRAEEE
-896 ARVIEEVT
+896 AQVIEEVT
-904 RQQRLRFEDDDEDE
+904 RQQRLTFRDDDEE

>member
-1 MDRDD
+1 MDREE
-6 DKKELEQQ
+6 K
-14 PLDQEDD
+14 
-21 TAPID
+21 
-26 EQHPAPTTEGEEQ
+26 GEER
-39 AEELR
+39 ADHLTDTEEELTPTEEGAPLADEVR
-44 YEATHDSHGNYVLSG
+44 YGRTHDSHGNYVLSG

-90 RILFTM
+90 RILYTM

-122 SIGDALVQLGQRGL
+122 SIGDALVQLGQRQL

-176 TDYILSYDGANME
+176 TDYVPSYDGANEE
-189 PVHLPV
+189 PVNLPV

-212 SSKILP
+212 SCKILP
-218 HNVGELLE
+218 HNVGELLQ
-226 ACVSYLKGEPYQLY
+226 ACVSYLRGEPYELY

-246 GLIDVS
+246 GLVDVA
-252 KYNGGERGGQV
+252 KYSDGERGGQV

-278 ITELPYSTT
+278 ITELPYSST
-287 TGTLIDSILKANE
+287 TGSLIDSILKANE

-320 IQLPGGVSPD
+320 IQLPSGVSPD

-338 FTSCEVSISPNC
+338 FTGCEISLSPNC

-366 LADGCERTMDYLRRE
+366 LADGCERTMGYIRAE
-381 LEIRLGELE
+381 LGIRLSELQ
-390 EQHLME
+390 EQHLLE

-410 REFEESKSVPEV
+410 KDFEEAKSVPEV
-422 IGHIRNRLEDVLDS
+422 VAHIRSRLEDALET
-436 FIRPVTDDD
+436 FFRPVTDED

-462 EKSDTSI
+462 EKSNASI
-469 ARLEEEMAD
+469 ARLMDEMAD
-478 TKRRLGDVRS
+478 TERRLGDVRS
-488 EAIAWYG
+488 EAISWYET
-495 SLYEDFG
+495 LYENFG
-502 KKYPRKTR
+502 KQYPRRTTIR
-510 ICSFDDIEAA
+510 SFDDIEAA

-543 KAEYVGDVSDID
+543 KAEYVSDVSDID

-566 FITKVADKSFVGKDI
+566 FITKVSEKSFVGKDI

-597 VVYRDGKEGTSF
+597 AVYRDGKEGTAF
-609 IKRFAVKTAIR
+609 IKRFAVTTAIR

-664 GLIFETDFADQLIKG
+664 GLIFETDFADLLIKG

-711 FDRDVFRINYDER
+711 FDRDVFRLNYDDR

-729 EFMGDDQILVI
+729 EFMGDDKILVV

-746 YLTDFSESNHFE
+746 YLTDFSDSNHFE
-758 RNILVIEQYDPEK
+758 RNLLVIEQYDPEK
-771 VWTLAYFNS
+771 VWTLVYHNS
-780 KEGYTYLKRFLLEE
+780 KEGFTYMKRFLLEE
-794 EKLRRKDTILT
+794 DKLRKKDTILT
-805 NEEDT
+805 NPDDT
-810 VILITDEPY
+810 LLLLTDEPY
-819 ARVEVQYED
+819 ARVEVVYED
-828 DTTEEIEAEDF
+828 GTTEEVEAEDF
-839 IGVKGVRAKGKRIS
+839 IAVKGVRAKGKRVS
-853 TNPVRQVTE
+853 TGTVTEVHE
-862 LEPLRQPEE
+862 LEPLKQPE
-871 TDEGEDPEEDTDE
+871 DEADDDSDEEDTPDE
-884 KTDEATARAEEE
+884 EVESDMDDRAEEE
-896 ARVIEEVT
+896 AQVIEEVT
-904 RQQRLRFEDDDEDE
+904 RQQRLTFRDDDEE

>member
-1 MDRDD
+1 MDRE
-6 DKKELEQQ
+6 DK
-14 PLDQEDD
+14 
-21 TAPID
+21 
-26 EQHPAPTTEGEEQ
+26 GEER
-39 AEELR
+39 ADHLTDTDEGLTPTEEGSPLADEVR
-44 YEATHDSHGNYVLSG
+44 YGRTHDSHGNYVLSG

-90 RILFTM
+90 RILYTM

-122 SIGDALVQLGQRGL
+122 SIGDALVQLGQRRL

-176 TDYILSYDGANME
+176 TDYVPSYDGANEE
-189 PVHLPV
+189 PVNLPV

-212 SSKILP
+212 SCKILP
-218 HNVGELLE
+218 HNVGELLQ
-226 ACVSYLKGEPYQLY
+226 ACVSYLRGEPYELY

-246 GLIDVS
+246 GLVDVA
-252 KYNGGERGGQV
+252 KYSDGERGGQV

-287 TGTLIDSILKANE
+287 TGSLIDSILKANE

-338 FTSCEVSISPNC
+338 FTGCEISLSPNC

-366 LADGCERTMDYLRRE
+366 LADGCERTMGYIRAE
-381 LEIRLGELE
+381 LGIRLSELQ
-390 EQHLME
+390 EQHLLE

-410 REFEESKSVPEV
+410 KDFEEAKSVPEV
-422 IGHIRNRLEDVLDS
+422 VAHIRGRLEDVLES
-436 FIRPVTDDD
+436 FFRLVTDED

-462 EKSDTSI
+462 EKSDASI
-469 ARLEEEMAD
+469 AHLMDEMAD
-478 TKRRLGDVRS
+478 TERRLGDVRS
-488 EAIAWYG
+488 EAISWYET
-495 SLYEDFG
+495 LYEDFG
-502 KKYPRKTR
+502 RQYPRRTTIR
-510 ICSFDDIEAA
+510 SFDDEAA

-566 FITKVADKSFVGKDI
+566 FITKVSEKSFVGKDI

-597 VVYRDGKEGTSF
+597 VVYRDGKEGTAF
-609 IKRFAVKTAIR
+609 IKRFAVTSVIR

-627 RGKPDSKVL
+627 RGKAESKVL

-664 GLIFETDFADQLIKG
+664 GLIFETDFADLLIKG

-711 FDRDVFRINYDER
+711 FDRDVFRLNYDER

-729 EFMGDDQILVI
+729 EFMGDDKLLVV
-740 LEDGTV
+740 LNDGTV
-746 YLTDFSESNHFE
+746 YLSDFSDSNHFE

-771 VWTLAYFNS
+771 VWTLVYHNS

-794 EKLRRKDTILT
+794 DKLRKKDSILT
-805 NEEDT
+805 NPDDT
-810 VILITDEPY
+810 LLLLSDEPY
-819 ARVEVQYED
+819 ARVEVVYEEGPA
-828 DTTEEIEAEDF
+828 EEIEAEDF
-839 IGVKGVRAKGKRIS
+839 IAVKGVRAKGKRIS
-853 TNPVRQVTE
+853 TSPVTEVHE
-862 LEPLRQPEE
+862 LEPLKRPEDE
-871 TDEGEDPEEDTDE
+871 EGDDDPDEEDAPDGEGEPDVDD
-884 KTDEATARAEEE
+884 RAEEE
-896 ARVIEEVT
+896 AQVIEEVT
-904 RQQRLRFEDDDEDE
+904 RQQRLAFKDEEDE

>member
-1 MDRDD
+1 MDRE
-6 DKKELEQQ
+6 DKGEERADHLT
-14 PLDQEDD
+14 D
-21 TAPID
+21 T
-26 EQHPAPTTEGEEQ
+26 EEGLAPTEEGAPLADEV
-39 AEELR
+39 R
-44 YEATHDSHGNYVLSG
+44 YGRTHDSHGNYVLSG

-90 RILFTM
+90 RILYTM

-122 SIGDALVQLGQRGL
+122 SIGDALVQLGQRRL

-176 TDYILSYDGANME
+176 TDYVPSYDGANEE
-189 PVHLPV
+189 PVNLPV

-212 SSKILP
+212 SCKILP
-218 HNVGELLE
+218 HNVGELLQ
-226 ACVSYLKGEPYQLY
+226 ACVSYLRGEPYELY

-246 GLIDVS
+246 GLVDVA
-252 KYNGGERGGQV
+252 KYSDGERGGQV

-287 TGTLIDSILKANE
+287 TGSLIDSILKANE

-338 FTSCEVSISPNC
+338 FTGCEISISPNC

-366 LADGCERTMDYLRRE
+366 LADGCERTMGYIRAE
-381 LEIRLGELE
+381 LGIRLSELQ
-390 EQHLME
+390 EQHLLE

-410 REFEESKSVPEV
+410 KDFEEAKSVPEV
-422 IGHIRNRLEDVLDS
+422 VAHIRGRLEDVLET
-436 FIRPVTDDD
+436 FFRPVTDDD

-462 EKSDTSI
+462 EKSDVSI
-469 ARLEEEMAD
+469 AHLMDEMAD
-478 TKRRLGDVRS
+478 TERRLGDVRS
-488 EAIAWYG
+488 EAISWYET
-495 SLYEDFG
+495 LFEDFG
-502 KKYPRKTR
+502 RQYPRRTTIR
-510 ICSFDDIEAA
+510 SFDDIEAA

-543 KAEYVGDVSDID
+543 KAEYVSDVSDID

-566 FITKVADKSFVGKDI
+566 FITKVSEKSFVGKDI

-597 VVYRDGKEGTSF
+597 VVYRDGKEGTAF
-609 IKRFAVKTAIR
+609 IKRFAVTSVIR

-627 RGKPDSKVL
+627 RGKAESKVL

-664 GLIFETDFADQLIKG
+664 GLIFETDFADLLIKG

-711 FDRDVFRINYDER
+711 FDRDVFRLNYDER

-729 EFMGDDQILVI
+729 EFMGDDKLLVV
-740 LEDGTV
+740 LDDGTV
-746 YLTDFSESNHFE
+746 YLSDFSDSNHFE

-771 VWTLAYFNS
+771 VWTLAYHNS

-794 EKLRRKDTILT
+794 DKLRKKDSILT
-805 NEEDT
+805 NTDDT
-810 VILITDEPY
+810 LLLLSDEPY
-819 ARVEVQYED
+819 ARVEVVYEEGPA
-828 DTTEEIEAEDF
+828 EEIEAEDF
-839 IGVKGVRAKGKRIS
+839 IAVKGVRAKGKRIS
-853 TNPVRQVTE
+853 TATVTEVRE
-862 LEPLRQPEE
+862 LEPLRRPEDEEGDDEPDEEDAPDGEE
-871 TDEGEDPEEDTDE
+871 TSDVDD
-884 KTDEATARAEEE
+884 RAEEE
-896 ARVIEEVT
+896 AQVIEEVT
-904 RQQRLRFEDDDEDE
+904 RQQRLTFKDDEDA

>member
-1 MDRDD
+1 MDREE
-6 DKKELEQQ
+6 K
-14 PLDQEDD
+14 
-21 TAPID
+21 
-26 EQHPAPTTEGEEQ
+26 GEER
-39 AEELR
+39 ADHLTDTEEELTPTEEGAPLADDVR
-44 YEATHDSHGNYVLSG
+44 YGRTHDSHGNYVLSG

-90 RILFTM
+90 RILYTM

-122 SIGDALVQLGQRGL
+122 SIGDALVQLGQRQL

-176 TDYILSYDGANME
+176 TDYVPSYDGANEE
-189 PVHLPV
+189 PVNLPV

-212 SSKILP
+212 SCKILP
-218 HNVGELLE
+218 HNVGELLQ
-226 ACVSYLKGEPYQLY
+226 ACVSYLRGEPYELY

-246 GLIDVS
+246 GLVDVA
-252 KYNGGERGGQV
+252 KYSDGERGGQV

-278 ITELPYSTT
+278 ITELPYSST
-287 TGTLIDSILKANE
+287 TGSLIDSILKANE

-320 IQLPGGVSPD
+320 IQLPSGVSPD

-338 FTSCEVSISPNC
+338 FTGCEISISPNC

-366 LADGCERTMDYLRRE
+366 LADGCERTMGYIRAE
-381 LEIRLGELE
+381 LGIRLSELQ
-390 EQHLME
+390 EQHLLE

-410 REFEESKSVPEV
+410 KDFEEAKSVPEV
-422 IGHIRNRLEDVLDS
+422 VAHIRSRLEDALET
-436 FIRPVTDDD
+436 FFRPVTDED

-462 EKSDTSI
+462 EKSDASI
-469 ARLEEEMAD
+469 ARLMDEMAD
-478 TKRRLGDVRS
+478 TERRLGDVRS
-488 EAIAWYG
+488 EAISWYET
-495 SLYEDFG
+495 LYEDFG
-502 KKYPRKTR
+502 KQYPRRTTIR
-510 ICSFDDIEAA
+510 SFDDIEAA

-543 KAEYVGDVSDID
+543 KAEYVSDVSDID

-566 FITKVADKSFVGKDI
+566 FITKVSEKSFVGKDI

-597 VVYRDGKEGTSF
+597 AVYRDGKEGTAF
-609 IKRFAVKTAIR
+609 IKRFAVTTAIR

-664 GLIFETDFADQLIKG
+664 GLIFETDFADLLIKG

-711 FDRDVFRINYDER
+711 FDRDVFRLNYDDR

-729 EFMGDDQILVI
+729 EFMGDDKILVV

-746 YLTDFSESNHFE
+746 YLTDFSDSNHFE
-758 RNILVIEQYDPEK
+758 RNLLVIEQYDPEK
-771 VWTLAYFNS
+771 VWTLVYHNS
-780 KEGYTYLKRFLLEE
+780 KEGFTYMKRFLLEE
-794 EKLRRKDTILT
+794 DKLRKKDTILT
-805 NEEDT
+805 NPDDT
-810 VILITDEPY
+810 LLLLSDEPY
-819 ARVEVQYED
+819 ARVEVVYED
-828 DTTEEIEAEDF
+828 GTTEEVEAEDF
-839 IGVKGVRAKGKRIS
+839 IAVKGVRAKGKRVS
-853 TNPVRQVTE
+853 TGTVTEVHE
-862 LEPLRQPEE
+862 LEPLKQPE
-871 TDEGEDPEEDTDE
+871 DEADDNSDEEDTPDE
-884 KTDEATARAEEE
+884 EVESDMDDRAEEE
-896 ARVIEEVT
+896 AQVIEEVT
-904 RQQRLRFEDDDEDE
+904 RQQRLTFRDDDEE

>member
-1 MDRDD
+1 MDREE
-6 DKKELEQQ
+6 K
-14 PLDQEDD
+14 
-21 TAPID
+21 
-26 EQHPAPTTEGEEQ
+26 GEER
-39 AEELR
+39 ADHLTDTEEELTPTEEGASLADDVR
-44 YEATHDSHGNYVLSG
+44 YGRTHDSHGNYVLSG

-90 RILFTM
+90 RILYTM

-122 SIGDALVQLGQRGL
+122 SIGDALVQLGQRQL

-176 TDYILSYDGANME
+176 TDYIPSYDGANQE
-189 PVHLPV
+189 PVNLPV

-212 SSKILP
+212 SCKILP
-218 HNVGELLE
+218 HNVGELLQ
-226 ACVSYLKGEPYQLY
+226 ACVSYLRGEPYELY

-246 GLIDVS
+246 GLVDVA
-252 KYNGGERGGQV
+252 KYSDGERGGQV

-278 ITELPYSTT
+278 ITELPYSST
-287 TGTLIDSILKANE
+287 TGSLIDSILKANE

-320 IQLPGGVSPD
+320 IQLPSGVSPD

-338 FTSCEVSISPNC
+338 FTGCEISISPNC

-366 LADGCERTMDYLRRE
+366 LADGCERTMSYIRAE
-381 LEIRLGELE
+381 LGIRLGELQ
-390 EQHLME
+390 EQHLLE

-410 REFEESKSVPEV
+410 KDFEEAKSVPEV
-422 IGHIRNRLEDVLDS
+422 VAHIRSRLEDALET
-436 FIRPVTDDD
+436 FFRPVTDED

-462 EKSDTSI
+462 EKSDASI
-469 ARLEEEMAD
+469 ARLMDEMAD
-478 TKRRLGDVRS
+478 TERRLGDVRS
-488 EAIAWYG
+488 EAISWYET
-495 SLYEDFG
+495 LYEDFG
-502 KKYPRKTR
+502 KQYPRRTTIR
-510 ICSFDDIEAA
+510 SFDDIEAA

-543 KAEYVGDVSDID
+543 KAEYVSDVSDID

-566 FITKVADKSFVGKDI
+566 FITKVSEKSFVGKDI

-597 VVYRDGKEGTSF
+597 AVYRDGKEGTAF
-609 IKRFAVKTAIR
+609 IKRFAVTTTIR

-664 GLIFETDFADQLIKG
+664 GLIFETDFADLLIKG

-711 FDRDVFRINYDER
+711 FDRDVFRLNYDDR

-729 EFMGDDQILVI
+729 EFMGDDKILVV

-746 YLTDFSESNHFE
+746 YLTDFSDSNHFE
-758 RNILVIEQYDPEK
+758 RNLLVIEQYDPEK
-771 VWTLAYFNS
+771 VWTLVYHNS
-780 KEGYTYLKRFLLEE
+780 KEGFTYMKRFLLEE
-794 EKLRRKDTILT
+794 DKLRKKDTILT
-805 NEEDT
+805 NPDDT
-810 VILITDEPY
+810 LLLLTDEPY
-819 ARVEVQYED
+819 ARVEVVYED
-828 DTTEEIEAEDF
+828 GTTEEVEAEDF
-839 IGVKGVRAKGKRIS
+839 IAVKGVRAKGKRIS
-853 TNPVRQVTE
+853 TGTITEVHE
-862 LEPLRQPEE
+862 LEPLKQPE
-871 TDEGEDPEEDTDE
+871 DEADDDSDEEDTPDE
-884 KTDEATARAEEE
+884 EVESDMDDRAEEE
-896 ARVIEEVT
+896 AQVIEEVT
-904 RQQRLRFEDDDEDE
+904 RQQRLTFRDDDEE

>member
-1 MDRDD
+1 MDREE
-6 DKKELEQQ
+6 K
-14 PLDQEDD
+14 
-21 TAPID
+21 
-26 EQHPAPTTEGEEQ
+26 GEER
-39 AEELR
+39 ADHLTDTEEELTPTEEEASLADDVR
-44 YEATHDSHGNYVLSG
+44 YGRTHDSQGNYVLSG

-90 RILFTM
+90 RILYTM

-122 SIGDALVQLGQRGL
+122 SIGDALVQLGQRQL

-176 TDYILSYDGANME
+176 TDYVPSYDGANEE
-189 PVHLPV
+189 PVNLPV

-212 SSKILP
+212 SCKILP
-218 HNVGELLE
+218 HNVGELLQ
-226 ACVSYLKGEPYQLY
+226 ACVSYLRGEPYQLY

-246 GLIDVS
+246 GLVDVARYS
-252 KYNGGERGGQV
+252 DGERGGQV

-278 ITELPYSTT
+278 ITELPYSST
-287 TGTLIDSILKANE
+287 TGSLIDSILKANE

-320 IQLPGGVSPD
+320 IQLPSGVSPD

-338 FTSCEVSISPNC
+338 FTGCEISISPNC

-366 LADGCERTMDYLRRE
+366 LADGCERTMSYIRAE
-381 LEIRLGELE
+381 LGIRLSELQ
-390 EQHLME
+390 EQHLLE

-410 REFEESKSVPEV
+410 KDFEEAKSVPEV
-422 IGHIRNRLEDVLDS
+422 VEHIRSRLEDALET
-436 FIRPVTDDD
+436 FFRPVTDED

-462 EKSDTSI
+462 EKSDASI
-469 ARLEEEMAD
+469 ARLMDEMAD
-478 TKRRLGDVRS
+478 TERRLGDVRS
-488 EAIAWYG
+488 EAISWYET
-495 SLYEDFG
+495 LYEDFG
-502 KKYPRKTR
+502 KQYPRRTTIR
-510 ICSFDDIEAA
+510 SFDDIEAA

-543 KAEYVGDVSDID
+543 KAEYVSDVSDID

-566 FITKVADKSFVGKDI
+566 FITKVSEKSFVGKDI

-597 VVYRDGKEGTSF
+597 AVYRDGKEGTAF
-609 IKRFAVKTAIR
+609 IKRFAVTTAIR

-664 GLIFETDFADQLIKG
+664 GLIFETDFADLLIKG

-711 FDRDVFRINYDER
+711 FDRDVFRLNYDDR

-729 EFMGDDQILVI
+729 EFMGDDKILVV

-746 YLTDFSESNHFE
+746 YLTDFSDSNHFE
-758 RNILVIEQYDPEK
+758 RNLLVIEQYDPEK
-771 VWTLAYFNS
+771 VWTLVYHNS
-780 KEGYTYLKRFLLEE
+780 KEGFTYMKRFLLEE
-794 EKLRRKDTILT
+794 DKLRKKDTILT
-805 NEEDT
+805 NPDDT
-810 VILITDEPY
+810 LLLLTDEPY
-819 ARVEVQYED
+819 ARVEVVYED
-828 DTTEEIEAEDF
+828 GTTEEVEAEDF
-839 IGVKGVRAKGKRIS
+839 IAVKGVRAKGKRIS
-853 TNPVRQVTE
+853 TGTTTEVHE
-862 LEPLRQPEE
+862 LEPLKQPEDE
-871 TDEGEDPEEDTDE
+871 TDDDSDEEDTPDE
-884 KTDEATARAEEE
+884 EVESDMDDRAEEE
-896 ARVIEEVT
+896 AQVIEEVT
-904 RQQRLRFEDDDEDE
+904 RQQRLTFRDDDEE

>member
-1 MDRDD
+1 MDREE
-6 DKKELEQQ
+6 K
-14 PLDQEDD
+14 
-21 TAPID
+21 
-26 EQHPAPTTEGEEQ
+26 GEER
-39 AEELR
+39 ADHLTDTEEELTPTEEGASLADDVR
-44 YEATHDSHGNYVLSG
+44 YGRTHDSHGNYVLSG

-90 RILFTM
+90 RILYTM

-122 SIGDALVQLGQRGL
+122 SIGDALVQLGQRQL

-176 TDYILSYDGANME
+176 TDYIPSYDGANEE
-189 PVHLPV
+189 PVNLPV

-212 SSKILP
+212 SCKILP
-218 HNVGELLE
+218 HNVGELLQ
-226 ACVSYLKGEPYQLY
+226 ACVSYLRGEPYELY

-246 GLIDVS
+246 GLVDVA
-252 KYNGGERGGQV
+252 KYSDGERGGQV

-278 ITELPYSTT
+278 ITELPYSST
-287 TGTLIDSILKANE
+287 TGSLIDSILKANE

-320 IQLPGGVSPD
+320 IQLPSGVSPD

-338 FTSCEVSISPNC
+338 FTGCEISISPNC

-366 LADGCERTMDYLRRE
+366 LADGCERTMSYIRAE
-381 LEIRLGELE
+381 LGIRLSELQ
-390 EQHLME
+390 EQHLLE

-410 REFEESKSVPEV
+410 KDFEEAKSVPEV
-422 IGHIRNRLEDVLDS
+422 VAHIRSRLEDALET
-436 FIRPVTDDD
+436 FFRPVTDED

-462 EKSDTSI
+462 EKSDASI
-469 ARLEEEMAD
+469 ARLMDEMAD
-478 TKRRLGDVRS
+478 TERRLGDVRS
-488 EAIAWYG
+488 EAISWYET
-495 SLYEDFG
+495 LYEDFG
-502 KKYPRKTR
+502 KQYPRRTTIR
-510 ICSFDDIEAA
+510 SFDDIEAA

-543 KAEYVGDVSDID
+543 KAEYVSDVSDID

-566 FITKVADKSFVGKDI
+566 FITKVSEKSFVGKDI

-597 VVYRDGKEGTSF
+597 AVYRDGKEGTAF
-609 IKRFAVKTAIR
+609 IKRFAVTTAIR

-664 GLIFETDFADQLIKG
+664 GLIFETDFANLLIKG

-711 FDRDVFRINYDER
+711 FDRDVFRLNYDDR

-729 EFMGDDQILVI
+729 EFMGDDKILVV

-746 YLTDFSESNHFE
+746 YLTDFSDSNHFE
-758 RNILVIEQYDPEK
+758 RDLLVIEQYDPEK
-771 VWTLAYFNS
+771 VWTLVYHNS
-780 KEGYTYLKRFLLEE
+780 KEGFTYLKRFLLEE
-794 EKLRRKDTILT
+794 DKLRKKDTILT
-805 NEEDT
+805 NSDDT
-810 VILITDEPY
+810 LLLLSDEPY
-819 ARVEVQYED
+819 ARVEVVYED
-828 DTTEEIEAEDF
+828 GTTEEVEAEDF
-839 IGVKGVRAKGKRIS
+839 IAVKGVRAKGKRIS
-853 TNPVRQVTE
+853 TGTTTEVHE
-862 LEPLRQPEE
+862 LEPLKQPE
-871 TDEGEDPEEDTDE
+871 DEADDDSDEEDTPDE
-884 KTDEATARAEEE
+884 EVESDMDDRAEEE
-896 ARVIEEVT
+896 AQVIEEVT
-904 RQQRLRFEDDDEDE
+904 RQQRLTFRDDDEE

>member
-1 MDRDD
+1 MDREE
-6 DKKELEQQ
+6 K
-14 PLDQEDD
+14 
-21 TAPID
+21 
-26 EQHPAPTTEGEEQ
+26 GEER
-39 AEELR
+39 ADHLTDTEEELTPTEEGAPLADDVR
-44 YEATHDSHGNYVLSG
+44 YGRTHDSHGNYVLSG

-90 RILFTM
+90 RILYTM

-122 SIGDALVQLGQRGL
+122 SIGDALVQLGQRQL
-136 LIECQGNWGNLL
+136 LIECQGTWGNLL

-176 TDYILSYDGANME
+176 TDYVPSYDGANEE
-189 PVHLPV
+189 PVNLPV

-212 SSKILP
+212 SCKILP
-218 HNVGELLE
+218 HNVGELLQ
-226 ACVSYLKGEPYQLY
+226 ACVSYLRGEPYELY

-246 GLIDVS
+246 GLVDVA
-252 KYNGGERGGQV
+252 KYGDGERGGQV

-278 ITELPYSTT
+278 ITELPYSST
-287 TGTLIDSILKANE
+287 TGSLIDSILKANE

-320 IQLPGGVSPD
+320 IQLPSGVSPD

-338 FTSCEVSISPNC
+338 FTGCEISISPNC

-366 LADGCERTMDYLRRE
+366 LADGCERTMSYIRAE
-381 LEIRLGELE
+381 LGIRLSELQ
-390 EQHLME
+390 EQHLLE

-410 REFEESKSVPEV
+410 KDFEEAKSVPEV
-422 IGHIRNRLEDVLDS
+422 VAHIRSRLEDALDT
-436 FIRPVTDDD
+436 FFRPVTDED

-462 EKSDTSI
+462 EKSDASI
-469 ARLEEEMAD
+469 ARLMDEMAD
-478 TKRRLGDVRS
+478 TERRLGDVRS
-488 EAIAWYG
+488 EAISWYET
-495 SLYEDFG
+495 LYEDFG
-502 KKYPRKTR
+502 KQYPRRTTIR
-510 ICSFDDIEAA
+510 SFDDIEAA

-543 KAEYVGDVSDID
+543 KAEYVSDVSDID

-566 FITKVADKSFVGKDI
+566 FITKVSEKSFVGKDI

-597 VVYRDGKEGTSF
+597 AVYRDGKEGTAF
-609 IKRFAVKTAIR
+609 IKRFAVTTAIR

-664 GLIFETDFADQLIKG
+664 GLIFETDFADLLIKG

-711 FDRDVFRINYDER
+711 FDRDVFRLNYDDR

-729 EFMGDDQILVI
+729 EFMGDDKILVV

-746 YLTDFSESNHFE
+746 YLTDFSDSNHFE
-758 RNILVIEQYDPEK
+758 RNLLVIEQYDPEK
-771 VWTLAYFNS
+771 VWTLVYHNS
-780 KEGYTYLKRFLLEE
+780 KEGFTYMKRFLLEE
-794 EKLRRKDTILT
+794 DKLRKKDTILT
-805 NEEDT
+805 NPDDT
-810 VILITDEPY
+810 LLLLSDEPY
-819 ARVEVQYED
+819 ARVEVVYED
-828 DTTEEIEAEDF
+828 GTTEEVEAEDF
-839 IGVKGVRAKGKRIS
+839 IAVKGVRAKGKRIS
-853 TNPVRQVTE
+853 TGTTTEVHE
-862 LEPLRQPEE
+862 LEPLKQPE
-871 TDEGEDPEEDTDE
+871 DEADDDSDEEDTPDE
-884 KTDEATARAEEE
+884 EVESDMDDRAEEE
-896 ARVIEEVT
+896 AQVIEEVT
-904 RQQRLRFEDDDEDE
+904 RQQRLTFRDDDEE

>member
-1 MDRDD
+1 MDREE
-6 DKKELEQQ
+6 K
-14 PLDQEDD
+14 
-21 TAPID
+21 
-26 EQHPAPTTEGEEQ
+26 GEER
-39 AEELR
+39 ADHLTDTEEELTPTEEGAPLADEVR
-44 YEATHDSHGNYVLSG
+44 YGRTHDSHGNYVLSG

-90 RILFTM
+90 RILYTM

-122 SIGDALVQLGQRGL
+122 SIGDALVQLGQRQL

-176 TDYILSYDGANME
+176 TDYVPSYDGANEE
-189 PVHLPV
+189 PVNLPV

-212 SSKILP
+212 SCKILP
-218 HNVGELLE
+218 HNVGELLQ
-226 ACVSYLKGEPYQLY
+226 ACVSYLRGEPYELY

-246 GLIDVS
+246 GLVDVA
-252 KYNGGERGGQV
+252 KYSDGERGGQV

-278 ITELPYSTT
+278 ITELPYSST
-287 TGTLIDSILKANE
+287 TGSLIDSILKANE

-320 IQLPGGVSPD
+320 IQLPSGVSPD

-338 FTSCEVSISPNC
+338 FTGCEISISPNC

-366 LADGCERTMDYLRRE
+366 LADGCERTMGYIRAE
-381 LEIRLGELE
+381 LGIRLSELQ
-390 EQHLME
+390 EQHLLE

-410 REFEESKSVPEV
+410 KDFEEAKSVPEV
-422 IGHIRNRLEDVLDS
+422 VAHIRSRLEDALET
-436 FIRPVTDDD
+436 FFRPVTDED

-462 EKSDTSI
+462 EKSDASI
-469 ARLEEEMAD
+469 ARLMDEMAD
-478 TKRRLGDVRS
+478 TERRLGDVRS
-488 EAIAWYG
+488 EAISWYET
-495 SLYEDFG
+495 LYEDFG
-502 KKYPRKTR
+502 KQYPRRTTIR
-510 ICSFDDIEAA
+510 SFDDIEAA

-543 KAEYVGDVSDID
+543 KAEYVSDVSDID

-566 FITKVADKSFVGKDI
+566 FITKVSEKSFVGKDI

-597 VVYRDGKEGTSF
+597 AVYRDGKEGTAF
-609 IKRFAVKTAIR
+609 IKRFAVTSVIR

-664 GLIFETDFADQLIKG
+664 GLIFETDFADLLIKG
-679 RQARGNILTKEPVF
+679 RQARGNILTKEPIF

-711 FDRDVFRINYDER
+711 FDRDVFRLNYDDR

-729 EFMGDDQILVI
+729 EFMGDDKILVV

-746 YLTDFSESNHFE
+746 YLTDFSDSNHFE
-758 RNILVIEQYDPEK
+758 RNLLVIEQYDPEK
-771 VWTLAYFNS
+771 VWTLVYHNS
-780 KEGYTYLKRFLLEE
+780 KEGFTYMKRFLLEE
-794 EKLRRKDTILT
+794 DKLRKKDTILT
-805 NEEDT
+805 NPDDT
-810 VILITDEPY
+810 LLLLSDEPY
-819 ARVEVQYED
+819 ARVEVVYED
-828 DTTEEIEAEDF
+828 GTTEEVEAEDF
-839 IGVKGVRAKGKRIS
+839 IAVKGVRAKGKRIS
-853 TNPVRQVTE
+853 TGTVTEVHE
-862 LEPLRQPEE
+862 LEPLKQSE
-871 TDEGEDPEEDTDE
+871 DEGDDDSDEEDTPDE
-884 KTDEATARAEEE
+884 EVESDMDDRAEEE
-896 ARVIEEVT
+896 AQVIEEVT
-904 RQQRLRFEDDDEDE
+904 RQQRLTFRDDDE

>member
-1 MDRDD
+1 MDRE
-6 DKKELEQQ
+6 DKGEERADHLT
-14 PLDQEDD
+14 D
-21 TAPID
+21 T
-26 EQHPAPTTEGEEQ
+26 EEGLAPTEEGAPLADEV
-39 AEELR
+39 R
-44 YEATHDSHGNYVLSG
+44 YGRTHDSHGNYVLSG

-90 RILFTM
+90 RILYTM

-122 SIGDALVQLGQRGL
+122 SIGDALVQLGQRRL

-176 TDYILSYDGANME
+176 TDYVPSYDGANEE
-189 PVHLPV
+189 PVNLPV

-212 SSKILP
+212 SCKILP
-218 HNVGELLE
+218 HNVGELLQ
-226 ACVSYLKGEPYQLY
+226 ACVSYLRGEPYELY

-246 GLIDVS
+246 GLVDVA
-252 KYNGGERGGQV
+252 KYSDGERGGQV

-287 TGTLIDSILKANE
+287 TGSLIDSILKANE

-338 FTSCEVSISPNC
+338 FTGCEISISPNC

-366 LADGCERTMDYLRRE
+366 LADGCERTMGYIRDE
-381 LEIRLGELE
+381 LGIRLSELQ
-390 EQHLME
+390 EQHLLE

-410 REFEESKSVPEV
+410 KDFEEAKSVPEV
-422 IGHIRNRLEDVLDS
+422 VAHIRGRLEDVLET
-436 FIRPVTDDD
+436 FFRPVTDDD

-462 EKSDTSI
+462 EKSDASI
-469 ARLEEEMAD
+469 AHLMDEMAD
-478 TKRRLGDVRS
+478 TERRLGDVRS
-488 EAIAWYG
+488 EAISWYET
-495 SLYEDFG
+495 LFEDFG
-502 KKYPRKTR
+502 RQYPRRTTIR
-510 ICSFDDIEAA
+510 SFDDIEAA

-566 FITKVADKSFVGKDI
+566 FITKVSEKSFVGKDI

-597 VVYRDGKEGTSF
+597 VVYRDGKEGTAF
-609 IKRFAVKTAIR
+609 IKRFAVTSVIR

-627 RGKPDSKVL
+627 RGKAESKVL

-664 GLIFETDFADQLIKG
+664 GLIFETDFADLLIKG
-679 RQARGNILTKEPVF
+679 RQARGNILTK
-693 RISLK
+693 
-698 EEGKSTLGGRDVW
+698 
-711 FDRDVFRINYDER
+711 
-724 GDYLG
+724 
-729 EFMGDDQILVI
+729 
-740 LEDGTV
+740 
-746 YLTDFSESNHFE
+746 
-758 RNILVIEQYDPEK
+758 
-771 VWTLAYFNS
+771 
-780 KEGYTYLKRFLLEE
+780 
-794 EKLRRKDTILT
+794 
-805 NEEDT
+805 
-810 VILITDEPY
+810 
-819 ARVEVQYED
+819 
-828 DTTEEIEAEDF
+828 
-839 IGVKGVRAKGKRIS
+839 
-853 TNPVRQVTE
+853 
-862 LEPLRQPEE
+862 
-871 TDEGEDPEEDTDE
+871 
-884 KTDEATARAEEE
+884 
-896 ARVIEEVT
+896 
-904 RQQRLRFEDDDEDE
+904 